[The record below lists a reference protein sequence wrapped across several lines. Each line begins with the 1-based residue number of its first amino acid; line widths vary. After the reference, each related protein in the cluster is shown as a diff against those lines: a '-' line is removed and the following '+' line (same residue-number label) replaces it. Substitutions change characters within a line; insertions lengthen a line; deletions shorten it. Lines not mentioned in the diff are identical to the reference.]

1 MDKRSIF
8 ERGFAILLSVILMAA
23 CFPLSIFAE
32 DTTQDPDFSGTN
44 LMNLENVQ
52 PSGYTTTTNP
62 YGYDIGEPFLMVEQ
76 NELMYLNAWD
86 NKVRQASY
94 FSMGSESALNTF
106 AKNKSG
112 SSGTFSNPNY
122 KLMQAVSFDPT
133 GSGRR
138 DHVAFV
144 GVSGQD
150 KKGYMWVIDTT
161 KGTDSDLSGLVEI
174 GDFSYMFDASAFKV
188 PTYSNRS
195 FLNIVAGDFDGD
207 GKESIVVYTPES
219 YNAGGC
225 QIQQWDYDGD
235 SLSRRG
241 KSNSLL
247 MGYYNDHPWYD
258 VERSEGNQRRKLG
271 VSMAVGDF
279 NGDCV
284 DDLAV
289 LSYCHRLPNDEAQI
303 DYYRPVVK
311 IVYGTKGDTGSSI
324 VTKSAAQSEE
334 FYTSKG
340 KSGGRDRYE
349 FPVGASLTCGD
360 FDGDGDVDLFLA
372 GMLGKLGTWKKNN
385 QQVNETIDMNAGY
398 LYIGK
403 LSNSGNGFVKTTNQ
417 TIESNGWTDGGYH
430 DADDVWQQLAVE
442 SVAINGK
449 GRGAKELVFLSG
461 TLYDA
466 SNNKPVAVY
475 TGDYFKSADD
485 GAGSTT
491 RISNCDIQSI
501 AVGNFDGNTAGREQV
516 VFTIALKHASNNK
529 SHLLTG
535 YMRGINY
542 KDTTVNGEIKE
553 YGTAGGYDC
562 LVPTDS
568 YVNTDAQNAVSFL
581 VIPVDKN
588 NDGVLAKYRGVTY
601 AYTDPDVKAVLQA
614 APYFDEVMD
623 AGNNETE
630 YVLTESYEL
639 SDWDSDS
646 VSFSIGYSTEFKF
659 LGGEASIETGYALD
673 WTKSFERSLHEE
685 WSQSFSAQAYNSV
698 VVSRTPVFVY
708 EYDIQNADGTWNDKT
723 VMQTAIP
730 QGPVYEQLSVDAYN
744 KFATE
749 YNKYMADRTNKP
761 TCYLLEKINPAANWM
776 DGNEGDPY
784 RYNHD
789 GWDALNPDIQASA
802 ISKSEFA
809 LGYNGTLDKVAW
821 TKENTTTKSVEM
833 SHGFFFNSSIKWGDD
848 KVGMHGVTTSLQ
860 YSDGKGNSTSKGTA
874 VGASCTVTSLD
885 KQSLVAEGIPAPV
898 VDAYRFHW
906 TLGQWQRHLSGAAN
920 NKTPFIGYSV
930 TNLSSPPRAID
941 NLDKTIT
948 RGEGNFDLKLSW
960 TKPDCENGHPEI
972 TGYYVYSKDESGA
985 YTKVSEKLPAEA
997 TEYEI
1002 KQLDLNGKY
1011 TYVVTTV
1018 ATVDNQDYESVWS
1031 NEAHY
1036 RADEAPY
1043 IGSNGNWW
1051 VGGTDTG
1058 VKAAGDDGKP
1068 GKDGE
1073 TPYIGENG
1081 NWWIGFT
1088 DTKVKAAGTDGKDGE
1103 KGEDGETPYIGEN
1116 GNWWIGETDTGV
1128 KAVGT
1133 DGADGTNGADGLTPS
1148 IGENGNWWI
1157 GETDTGVKAAGTDGT
1172 NGTNGADGLT
1182 PSIGE
1187 NGNWWIGET
1196 DTGVKAAG
1204 TDGTNGTN
1212 GADGLTPSI
1221 GENGNWWIGET
1232 DTGVKAA
1239 GTDGTNGT
1247 NGADGLT
1254 PSIGEN
1260 GNWWIGATD
1269 TGVKAAA
1276 TDGADGKD
1284 GADGTNGVDGRTPQL
1299 KIGDDNLWY
1308 VSYDNGQNWESLNVK
1323 ATGEMGAT
1331 GAQGEKGDKGD
1342 QGEQGIQGVQGE
1354 KGDKGDQ
1361 GEQGIQGVQGEK
1373 GDKGDQGAQGIQ
1385 GVQGEKGD
1393 KGDQGK
1399 QGIQGVQGEKGDAG
1413 ADGASGQNGTNGIN
1427 GKNGV
1432 NGQDGQNGQDGK
1444 DGQDGTAGRG
1454 IDNAMIDNDGY
1465 LILTMTDGTTI
1476 NAGLVRDTS
1485 AVANKEAN
1493 DSATAKSL
1501 ATAAVG
1507 LSGASLLWNI
1517 AMLALSITMKRKH
1530 TTFHR

>member
-86 NKVRQASY
+86 NTVRQASY

-144 GVSGQD
+144 GVGQD

-161 KGTDSDLSGLVEI
+161 KGTDSDRSQQVEI
-174 GDFSYMFDASAFKV
+174 GDFSYMFDKSDFEV

-195 FLNIVAGDFDGD
+195 FFNIVAGDFDGD
-207 GKESIVVYTPES
+207 GKESIVVYTPKQTPRNQAS
-219 YNAGGC
+219 GC
-225 QIQQWDYDGD
+225 QIQEWDYDG
-235 SLSRRG
+235 SNKALSQRG
-241 KSNSLL
+241 EGNSLL

-258 VERSEGNQRRKLG
+258 VEDSEGNQRRKLG

-289 LSYCHRLPNDEAQI
+289 LSYCHRLPKDEAQI

-340 KSGGRDRYE
+340 RSGGRDRYE

-516 VFTIALKHASNNK
+516 VFTIALKHANNNE

-542 KDTTVNGEIKE
+542 KDTTVNSEIKE

-568 YVNTDAQNAVSFL
+568 YVNTNAKNAVSFL

-646 VSFSIGYSTEFKF
+646 VSFSIGYSTEFNF
-659 LGGEASIETGYALD
+659 LGGKASIETGYALD

-708 EYDIQNADGTWNDKT
+708 EYDIQKADGTWNDKT

-749 YNKYMADRTNKP
+749 YNKYMADRKDKP
-761 TCYLLEKINPAANWM
+761 TCYLLEKIDPAANWM

-789 GWDALNPDIQASA
+789 GWGALNPDIQASS

-833 SHGFFFNSSIKWGDD
+833 SHGFFFNSSIKWGNED
-848 KVGMHGVTTSLQ
+848 VATHGVTTSLE

-960 TKPDCENGHPEI
+960 TKPDCENGHPAI

-985 YTKVSEKLPAEA
+985 YTRVSGKLSAEA

-1002 KQLDLNGKY
+1002 KDLDLKGKY

-1018 ATVDNQDYESVWS
+1018 ATVDNKDYESVWS

-1103 KGEDGETPYIGEN
+1103 KGEDGETPY
-1116 GNWWIGETDTGV
+1116 
-1128 KAVGT
+1128 
-1133 DGADGTNGADGLTPS
+1133 
-1148 IGENGNWWI
+1148 
-1157 GETDTGVKAAGTDGT
+1157 
-1172 NGTNGADGLT
+1172 
-1182 PSIGE
+1182 
-1187 NGNWWIGET
+1187 
-1196 DTGVKAAG
+1196 
-1204 TDGTNGTN
+1204 
-1212 GADGLTPSI
+1212 I

-1354 KGDKGDQ
+1354 KGD
-1361 GEQGIQGVQGEK
+1361 
-1373 GDKGDQGAQGIQ
+1373 
-1385 GVQGEKGD
+1385 
-1393 KGDQGK
+1393 
-1399 QGIQGVQGEKGDAG
+1399 AG

-1517 AMLALSITMKRKH
+1517 AMLALSITMKRKY

>member
-161 KGTDSDLSGLVEI
+161 KEKGSDCSGLVAI

-207 GKESIVVYTPES
+207 GKESIVVYTPKQTPRNQAS
-219 YNAGGC
+219 GC
-225 QIQQWDYDGD
+225 QIQEWDYDG
-235 SLSRRG
+235 SNKALSQRG
-241 KSNSLL
+241 EGNSLL
-247 MGYYNDHPWYD
+247 MGYYNVHPWYD

-289 LSYCHRLPNDEAQI
+289 LSYCHRLPNDDAQI

-311 IVYGTKGDTGSSI
+311 IVYGTNGDTGSSI

-340 KSGGRDRYE
+340 RSGGRDRYE

-372 GMLGKLGTWKKNN
+372 GMLGQLGTWKNNN
-385 QQVNETIDMNAGY
+385 QQVNETIDMKAGY

-461 TLYDA
+461 TLYDT

-516 VFTIALKHASNNK
+516 VFTIALKHANNNE

-568 YVNTDAQNAVSFL
+568 YVNTDAKNAVSFL

-761 TCYLLEKINPAANWM
+761 TCYLLEEIDPAANWM

-789 GWDALNPDIQASA
+789 GWDALKQDIQASP

-948 RGEGNFDLKLSW
+948 RGEGFFDLKLSW

-985 YTKVSEKLPAEA
+985 YTKVSEKLSAEA

-1002 KQLDLNGKY
+1002 KNLDLNSKY

-1018 ATVDNQDYESVWS
+1018 ATVDSKDYESVWS

-1128 KAVGT
+1128 KA
-1133 DGADGTNGADGLTPS
+1133 
-1148 IGENGNWWI
+1148 
-1157 GETDTGVKAAGTDGT
+1157 AGTDGT

-1187 NGNWWIGET
+1187 NGNWWIGT
-1196 DTGVKAAG
+1196 
-1204 TDGTNGTN
+1204 
-1212 GADGLTPSI
+1212 
-1221 GENGNWWIGET
+1221 
-1232 DTGVKAA
+1232 
-1239 GTDGTNGT
+1239 
-1247 NGADGLT
+1247 
-1254 PSIGEN
+1254 
-1260 GNWWIGATD
+1260 TD

-1373 GDKGDQGAQGIQ
+1373 GDKGDQG
-1385 GVQGEKGD
+1385 E
-1393 KGDQGK
+1393 

-1517 AMLALSITMKRKH
+1517 AMLALSITMKRKR

>member
-8 ERGFAILLSVILMAA
+8 GRGLAILLSVTLMAA

-44 LMNLENVQ
+44 LMNLESVQ

-62 YGYDIGEPFLMVEQ
+62 YGYGIGEPFLMVEQ
-76 NELMYLNAWD
+76 NELMYLNVWD

-94 FSMGSESALNTF
+94 FSMGTESALNTF

-112 SSGTFSNPNY
+112 SNGTFSNPNY

-144 GVSGQD
+144 GVSGQN

-161 KGTDSDLSGLVEI
+161 KGTGSDCSPQVEI
-174 GDFSYMFDASAFKV
+174 GDFGYMFDGNDFEV

-195 FLNIVAGDFDGD
+195 FFNIVAGDFDGD
-207 GKESIVVYTPES
+207 GKESIVVYTPKQTPRNQAS
-219 YNAGGC
+219 GC
-225 QIQQWDYDGD
+225 QIQEWDYDG
-235 SLSRRG
+235 SNKALSKRG
-241 KSNSLL
+241 EGNSLL

-258 VERSEGNQRRKLG
+258 VEDSEGNQRRKLG

-289 LSYCHRLPNDEAQI
+289 LSYCHRLPNNDAKI

-340 KSGGRDRYE
+340 RSGGRDRYE

-372 GMLGKLGTWKKNN
+372 GMLGQLGTWKKNN
-385 QQVNETIDMNAGY
+385 QQVNETIDMKAGY

-430 DADDVWQQLAVE
+430 NADDVWQQLAVE

-475 TGDYFKSADD
+475 TGNYFKSADD

-516 VFTIALKHASNNK
+516 VFTIALKHANNNQ

-542 KDTTVNGEIKE
+542 NDKTVNGEIKE

-581 VIPVDKN
+581 VIPVDRN

-646 VSFSIGYSTEFKF
+646 VSFSIGYSTEFSF
-659 LGGEASIETGYALD
+659 LGGKASIETGYALD

-708 EYDIQNADGTWNDKT
+708 EYDIQNANGTWNDKT

-749 YNKYMADRTNKP
+749 YNKYMADRKEKP
-761 TCYLLEKINPAANWM
+761 TCYLLEKIDPADNWM

-789 GWDALNPDIQASA
+789 GWESLRPDIQAAA

-833 SHGFFFNSSIKWGDD
+833 SHGFFFNSSIKWGKED
-848 KVGMHGVTTSLQ
+848 VAMHGVTTSLE

-941 NLDKTIT
+941 DLDKTIT

-960 TKPDCENGHPEI
+960 TKPDCENGHPQI

-985 YTKVSEKLPAEA
+985 YTKISEKLSADA

-1002 KQLDLNGKY
+1002 KNLDLNGKY

-1018 ATVDNQDYESVWS
+1018 ATVDNKDYESVWS

-1068 GKDGE
+1068 GKNGE

-1103 KGEDGETPYIGEN
+1103 KGENGETPYIGEN

-1128 KAVGT
+1128 KAAGT

-1157 GETDTGVKAAGTDGT
+1157 GT
-1172 NGTNGADGLT
+1172 
-1182 PSIGE
+1182 
-1187 NGNWWIGET
+1187 
-1196 DTGVKAAG
+1196 
-1204 TDGTNGTN
+1204 
-1212 GADGLTPSI
+1212 
-1221 GENGNWWIGET
+1221 
-1232 DTGVKAA
+1232 
-1239 GTDGTNGT
+1239 
-1247 NGADGLT
+1247 
-1254 PSIGEN
+1254 
-1260 GNWWIGATD
+1260 TD

-1331 GAQGEKGDKGD
+1331 GAK
-1342 QGEQGIQGVQGE
+1342 GEQGIQGVQGE

-1361 GEQGIQGVQGEK
+1361 GE
-1373 GDKGDQGAQGIQ
+1373 
-1385 GVQGEKGD
+1385 
-1393 KGDQGK
+1393 

>member
-62 YGYDIGEPFLMVEQ
+62 YGYDVGMPFLMVEQ
-76 NELMYLNAWD
+76 NELMYLNVWG
-86 NKVRQASY
+86 NQVHQASY
-94 FSMGSESALNTF
+94 FDMGTESSLPTF
-106 AKNKSG
+106 ARKKSG
-112 SSGTFSNPNY
+112 ANGTFSVDTY
-122 KLMQAVSFDPT
+122 ALMEAVPFDPT
-133 GSGRR
+133 GSGRK

-144 GVSGQD
+144 GISN
-150 KKGYMWVIDTT
+150 KRGYLWVIDTRQEA
-161 KGTDSDLSGLVEI
+161 GSDRSEPVDI
-174 GDFSYMFDASAFKV
+174 GDFQYMYDGNSFEV
-188 PTYSNRS
+188 PTYANRS

-219 YNAGGC
+219 YKAGGC

-235 SLSRRG
+235 SLSKRG

-247 MGYYNDHPWYD
+247 MGYYNVHPWYD
-258 VERSEGNQRRKLG
+258 VEDSEGNQRRKLG

-289 LSYCHRLPNDEAQI
+289 LSYCHRLPKDEAQI

-311 IVYGTKGDTGSSI
+311 IVYGTKGDTSSI

-340 KSGGRDRYE
+340 RSGGRDRYE

-372 GMLGKLGTWKKNN
+372 GMLGQLGTWKKNN
-385 QQVNETIDMNAGY
+385 QQVNETIDMKAGY

-430 DADDVWQQLAVE
+430 NNDDVWQQLAVE

-491 RISNCDIQSI
+491 SISNCDIQSI
-501 AVGNFDGNTAGREQV
+501 AVGNFDGNKAGREQV
-516 VFTIALKHASNNK
+516 VFTIALKHANNNQ

-535 YMRGINY
+535 YMRGKNY

-568 YVNTDAQNAVSFL
+568 YVNTNAQNAVSFL

-708 EYDIQNADGTWNDKT
+708 EYDIQKADGTWNDKT

-749 YNKYMADRTNKP
+749 YNKYMADRKDKP
-761 TCYLLEKINPAANWM
+761 TCYLLGQIDPAANWM

-789 GWDALNPDIQASA
+789 GWGTLNPDIQASA

-833 SHGFFFNSSIKWGDD
+833 SHGFFFNSSIKWGSD
-848 KVGMHGVTTSLQ
+848 KVGMHGVTTSLE

-906 TLGQWQRHLSGAAN
+906 ALGQWQRHLSGVAN

-948 RGEGNFDLKLSW
+948 RGEGIFDLKLSW
-960 TKPDCENGHPEI
+960 TKPDCKNGHPEI

-985 YTKVSEKLPAEA
+985 YTKVSEKLSAEA
-997 TEYEI
+997 KEYEI
-1002 KQLDLNGKY
+1002 KNLDLNGKY

-1018 ATVDNQDYESVWS
+1018 ATVDSKDYESVWS

-1157 GETDTGVKAAGTDGT
+1157 GA
-1172 NGTNGADGLT
+1172 
-1182 PSIGE
+1182 
-1187 NGNWWIGET
+1187 
-1196 DTGVKAAG
+1196 
-1204 TDGTNGTN
+1204 
-1212 GADGLTPSI
+1212 
-1221 GENGNWWIGET
+1221 T

-1342 QGEQGIQGVQGE
+1342 QGE
-1354 KGDKGDQ
+1354 
-1361 GEQGIQGVQGEK
+1361 
-1373 GDKGDQGAQGIQ
+1373 
-1385 GVQGEKGD
+1385 
-1393 KGDQGK
+1393 

>member
-1 MDKRSIF
+1 M
-8 ERGFAILLSVILMAA
+8 
-23 CFPLSIFAE
+23 
-32 DTTQDPDFSGTN
+32 
-44 LMNLENVQ
+44 
-52 PSGYTTTTNP
+52 
-62 YGYDIGEPFLMVEQ
+62 
-76 NELMYLNAWD
+76 
-86 NKVRQASY
+86 
-94 FSMGSESALNTF
+94 
-106 AKNKSG
+106 
-112 SSGTFSNPNY
+112 
-122 KLMQAVSFDPT
+122 
-133 GSGRR
+133 
-138 DHVAFV
+138 
-144 GVSGQD
+144 
-150 KKGYMWVIDTT
+150 
-161 KGTDSDLSGLVEI
+161 
-174 GDFSYMFDASAFKV
+174 
-188 PTYSNRS
+188 
-195 FLNIVAGDFDGD
+195 
-207 GKESIVVYTPES
+207 
-219 YNAGGC
+219 
-225 QIQQWDYDGD
+225 
-235 SLSRRG
+235 
-241 KSNSLL
+241 
-247 MGYYNDHPWYD
+247 
-258 VERSEGNQRRKLG
+258 
-271 VSMAVGDF
+271 
-279 NGDCV
+279 
-284 DDLAV
+284 
-289 LSYCHRLPNDEAQI
+289 
-303 DYYRPVVK
+303 
-311 IVYGTKGDTGSSI
+311 
-324 VTKSAAQSEE
+324 
-334 FYTSKG
+334 
-340 KSGGRDRYE
+340 
-349 FPVGASLTCGD
+349 
-360 FDGDGDVDLFLA
+360 
-372 GMLGKLGTWKKNN
+372 
-385 QQVNETIDMNAGY
+385 
-398 LYIGK
+398 
-403 LSNSGNGFVKTTNQ
+403 
-417 TIESNGWTDGGYH
+417 
-430 DADDVWQQLAVE
+430 
-442 SVAINGK
+442 
-449 GRGAKELVFLSG
+449 
-461 TLYDA
+461 
-466 SNNKPVAVY
+466 AVY
-475 TGDYFKSADD
+475 TGGYFGSSDD
-485 GAGSTT
+485 GASSTT

-501 AVGNFDGNTAGREQV
+501 AVGNFDGNKAGREQV
-516 VFTIALKHASNNK
+516 VFTIALKHKNNNE

-542 KDTTVNGEIKE
+542 NDKTVNGEIKE

-568 YVNTDAQNAVSFL
+568 YVNTNAQNAVSFL

-614 APYFDEVMD
+614 APHFDEVMD

-646 VSFSIGYSTEFKF
+646 VSFSIGYSTEFNF
-659 LGGEASIETGYALD
+659 LGGKASIETGYALD

-708 EYDIQNADGTWNDKT
+708 EYDIQKADGTWNDKT

-749 YNKYMADRTNKP
+749 YNKYMADRKNNS
-761 TCYLLEKINPAANWM
+761 TCYLLEKIDPAANWM

-789 GWDALNPDIQASA
+789 GWGALNPDIQASA

-833 SHGFFFNSSIKWGDD
+833 SHGFFFNSSIKWGNEN
-848 KVGMHGVTTSLQ
+848 VGMHGVTTSLE

-948 RGEGNFDLKLSW
+948 RGEGIFDLKLSW
-960 TKPDCENGHPEI
+960 TKPDRENGHPEI

-985 YTKVSEKLPAEA
+985 YTKVSEKLSAEA

-1002 KQLDLNGKY
+1002 KNLDLNGKY

-1018 ATVDNQDYESVWS
+1018 ATVDSKDYESVWS

-1088 DTKVKAAGTDGKDGE
+1088 DTKVKAAGTDG
-1103 KGEDGETPYIGEN
+1103 
-1116 GNWWIGETDTGV
+1116 
-1128 KAVGT
+1128 T
-1133 DGADGTNGADGLTPS
+1133 DGADGKDGADGLTPS

-1157 GETDTGVKAAGTDGT
+1157 GETDTGVKAAG
-1172 NGTNGADGLT
+1172 
-1182 PSIGE
+1182 
-1187 NGNWWIGET
+1187 
-1196 DTGVKAAG
+1196 
-1204 TDGTNGTN
+1204 
-1212 GADGLTPSI
+1212 
-1221 GENGNWWIGET
+1221 
-1232 DTGVKAA
+1232 
-1239 GTDGTNGT
+1239 
-1247 NGADGLT
+1247 
-1254 PSIGEN
+1254 
-1260 GNWWIGATD
+1260 
-1269 TGVKAAA
+1269 

-1373 GDKGDQGAQGIQ
+1373 GDKGDQGEQGIQ
-1385 GVQGEKGD
+1385 GAQGEKGD
-1393 KGDQGK
+1393 KGDQGE

-1517 AMLALSITMKRKH
+1517 AMLALSITMKRKR

>member
-1 MDKRSIF
+1 M
-8 ERGFAILLSVILMAA
+8 
-23 CFPLSIFAE
+23 
-32 DTTQDPDFSGTN
+32 
-44 LMNLENVQ
+44 
-52 PSGYTTTTNP
+52 
-62 YGYDIGEPFLMVEQ
+62 
-76 NELMYLNAWD
+76 
-86 NKVRQASY
+86 
-94 FSMGSESALNTF
+94 
-106 AKNKSG
+106 
-112 SSGTFSNPNY
+112 
-122 KLMQAVSFDPT
+122 
-133 GSGRR
+133 
-138 DHVAFV
+138 
-144 GVSGQD
+144 
-150 KKGYMWVIDTT
+150 
-161 KGTDSDLSGLVEI
+161 
-174 GDFSYMFDASAFKV
+174 
-188 PTYSNRS
+188 PTYANRS

-219 YNAGGC
+219 SNAGGC
-225 QIQQWDYDGD
+225 QIQQWDYNGGG
-235 SLSRRG
+235 LTQRG

-247 MGYYNDHPWYD
+247 MSYYNEHPWYD
-258 VERSEGNQRRKLG
+258 VENSGGNQRRKLG

-289 LSYCHRLPNDEAQI
+289 LSYCHRLPNDQAKV
-303 DYYRPVVK
+303 DYYLPELQ
-311 IVYGTKGDTGSSI
+311 IVYGSKDGGAI
-324 VTKSAAQSEE
+324 VTKSAAQKEI
-334 FYTSKG
+334 FCAYMG
-340 KSGGRDRYE
+340 MSGGRARYE

-360 FDGDGDVDLFLA
+360 LDGDGDVDLFLA
-372 GMLGKLGTWKKNN
+372 GMLGKFGTWKKDASM
-385 QQVNETIDMNAGY
+385 VNETITMYAPY
-398 LYIGK
+398 MYVGK
-403 LSNSGNGFVKTTNQ
+403 MTNVGGTFVKSTNG
-417 TIESNGWTDGGYH
+417 TIRSNGWTYGGYH
-430 DADDVWQQLAVE
+430 DADDVWQRLAVE
-442 SVAINGK
+442 AVAVNGR
-449 GRGAKELVFLSG
+449 GRGAKELVFVSG
-461 TLYDA
+461 TLYDV

-485 GAGSTT
+485 GASSTT

-501 AVGNFDGNTAGREQV
+501 AVGNFDGNKAGREQV
-516 VFTIALKHASNNK
+516 VFTIALKHANNSQ
-529 SHLLTG
+529 SHLLRG
-535 YMRGINY
+535 YMRGIKYND
-542 KDTTVNGEIKE
+542 KTVNGEIKE

-568 YVNTDAQNAVSFL
+568 YVNTNAQNAVSFL

-646 VSFSIGYSTEFKF
+646 VSFSIGYSTEFNF
-659 LGGEASIETGYALD
+659 LGGKASIETGYALD

-708 EYDIQNADGTWNDKT
+708 EYDIQNANGTWNDKT

-749 YNKYMADRTNKP
+749 YNKYMADRTEKP
-761 TCYLLEKINPAANWM
+761 TCYLLEQINPAANWM

-789 GWDALNPDIQASA
+789 GWGALNPDIQASA

-833 SHGFFFNSSIKWGDD
+833 SHGFFFNSSIKWGNEN
-848 KVGMHGVTTSLQ
+848 VGMHGVTTSLE

-948 RGEGNFDLKLSW
+948 RGEGIFDLKLSW

-972 TGYYVYSKDESGA
+972 TGYYVYSKDESGT
-985 YTKVSEKLPAEA
+985 YTKVSEKLSAEA

-1018 ATVDNQDYESVWS
+1018 ATVDSKDYESVWS

-1133 DGADGTNGADGLTPS
+1133 DGAD
-1148 IGENGNWWI
+1148 
-1157 GETDTGVKAAGTDGT
+1157 
-1172 NGTNGADGLT
+1172 
-1182 PSIGE
+1182 
-1187 NGNWWIGET
+1187 
-1196 DTGVKAAG
+1196 
-1204 TDGTNGTN
+1204 GTN

-1373 GDKGDQGAQGIQ
+1373 GDKGDQGEQGIQ

-1454 IDNAMIDNDGY
+1454 IDNALIDNDGY

-1517 AMLALSITMKRKH
+1517 AMLALSITMKRKR

>member
-1 MDKRSIF
+1 MRSMKMQREDHKMDKRSIF

-32 DTTQDPDFSGTN
+32 DTTQGPDFSGTN

-62 YGYDIGEPFLMVEQ
+62 YGYDVGMPFLMVEQ
-76 NELMYLNAWD
+76 NELMYLNVWG

-94 FSMGSESALNTF
+94 FDMGTESSLPTF
-106 AKNKSG
+106 ARKKSG
-112 SSGTFSNPNY
+112 ANGTFSVDTY
-122 KLMQAVSFDPT
+122 ALMEAVAFDPT
-133 GSGRR
+133 GSGRK

-144 GVSGQD
+144 GISN
-150 KKGYMWVIDTT
+150 KRGYLWVIDTRQ
-161 KGTDSDLSGLVEI
+161 GAGSDRSEPVDI
-174 GDFSYMFDASAFKV
+174 GDFTYMYDGNSFKV
-188 PTYSNRS
+188 PTYANRS

-219 YNAGGC
+219 SNAGGC
-225 QIQQWDYDGD
+225 QIQQWDYDGG
-235 SLSRRG
+235 SLSQRG

-258 VERSEGNQRRKLG
+258 KEDSEGNQRRKLG

-289 LSYCHRLPNDEAQI
+289 LSYCHRLPKDEAQI

-311 IVYGTKGDTGSSI
+311 IVYGTKGDTSSI

-340 KSGGRDRYE
+340 RSGGRDRYE

-372 GMLGKLGTWKKNN
+372 GMLGQLGTWKKNN
-385 QQVNETIDMNAGY
+385 QQVNETIDMKAGY

-430 DADDVWQQLAVE
+430 NADDVWQQLAVE

-516 VFTIALKHASNNK
+516 VFTIALKHATNNE

-535 YMRGINY
+535 YMRGIKYNDQ
-542 KDTTVNGEIKE
+542 KVNGEIKE

-568 YVNTDAQNAVSFL
+568 YVNTNAQNAVSFL

-708 EYDIQNADGTWNDKT
+708 EYDIQNANGTWNDKT

-749 YNKYMADRTNKP
+749 YNKYMADRTEKP
-761 TCYLLEKINPAANWM
+761 TCYLLEQINPAANWM

-789 GWDALNPDIQASA
+789 GWGALNPDIQASA

-833 SHGFFFNSSIKWGDD
+833 SHGFFFNSSIKWGDE
-848 KVGMHGVTTSLQ
+848 KVGMHGVTTSLE

-985 YTKVSEKLPAEA
+985 YTKVSEKLSAEA

-1002 KQLDLNGKY
+1002 KDLDLNGKF

-1018 ATVDNQDYESVWS
+1018 ATVDNKDYESVWS

-1133 DGADGTNGADGLTPS
+1133 DGADGTNG
-1148 IGENGNWWI
+1148 
-1157 GETDTGVKAAGTDGT
+1157 V
-1172 NGTNGADGLT
+1172 
-1182 PSIGE
+1182 
-1187 NGNWWIGET
+1187 
-1196 DTGVKAAG
+1196 
-1204 TDGTNGTN
+1204 
-1212 GADGLTPSI
+1212 DGLTPSI

-1373 GDKGDQGAQGIQ
+1373 GD
-1385 GVQGEKGD
+1385 
-1393 KGDQGK
+1393 
-1399 QGIQGVQGEKGDAG
+1399 AG

-1517 AMLALSITMKRKH
+1517 AMLALSITMKRKR

>member
-8 ERGFAILLSVILMAA
+8 GRGLAILLSVTLMAA

-44 LMNLENVQ
+44 LMNLESVQ

-62 YGYDIGEPFLMVEQ
+62 YGYGIGEPFLMVEQ
-76 NELMYLNAWD
+76 NELMYLNVWD

-94 FSMGSESALNTF
+94 FSMGTESALNTF

-112 SSGTFSNPNY
+112 SNGTFSNPNY

-144 GVSGQD
+144 GVSGQN

-161 KGTDSDLSGLVEI
+161 KGTGSDCSPQVEI
-174 GDFSYMFDASAFKV
+174 GDFGYMFDGNDFEV

-195 FLNIVAGDFDGD
+195 FFNIVAGDFDGD
-207 GKESIVVYTPES
+207 GKESIVVYTPKQTPRNQAS
-219 YNAGGC
+219 GC
-225 QIQQWDYDGD
+225 QIQEWDYDG
-235 SLSRRG
+235 SNKALSKRG
-241 KSNSLL
+241 EGNSLL

-258 VERSEGNQRRKLG
+258 VEDSEGNQRRKLG

-289 LSYCHRLPNDEAQI
+289 LSYCHRLPKDEAKI

-340 KSGGRDRYE
+340 HSGGRDRYE

-372 GMLGKLGTWKKNN
+372 GMLGQLGTWKKNN
-385 QQVNETIDMNAGY
+385 QQVNETIDMKAGY

-430 DADDVWQQLAVE
+430 NADDVWQQLAVE

-475 TGDYFKSADD
+475 TGNYFKSADD

-501 AVGNFDGNTAGREQV
+501 AVGNFDGNKAGREQV
-516 VFTIALKHASNNK
+516 VFTIALKHANNNE
-529 SHLLTG
+529 SHLLKG
-535 YMRGINY
+535 YMRGIKYN
-542 KDTTVNGEIKE
+542 DVTVNGEVKE

-581 VIPVDKN
+581 VIPVDRN

-646 VSFSIGYSTEFKF
+646 VSFSIGYSTEFSF
-659 LGGEASIETGYALD
+659 PGGKASIETGYALD

-708 EYDIQNADGTWNDKT
+708 EYDIQNANGTWNDKT

-744 KFATE
+744 KFAEE
-749 YNKYMADRTNKP
+749 YNKYMADRKDKP
-761 TCYLLEKINPAANWM
+761 TCYLLEKIDPADNWM

-789 GWDALNPDIQASA
+789 GWESLRPDIQAAA

-833 SHGFFFNSSIKWGDD
+833 SHGFFFNSSIKWGKED
-848 KVGMHGVTTSLQ
+848 VAMHGVTTSLE

-960 TKPDCENGHPEI
+960 TKPDCENGHPQI

-985 YTKVSEKLPAEA
+985 YTKISEKLSADA

-1002 KQLDLNGKY
+1002 KNLDLNGKY

-1018 ATVDNQDYESVWS
+1018 ATVDNKDYESVWS

-1068 GKDGE
+1068 GKNGE

-1103 KGEDGETPYIGEN
+1103 KGENGETPYIGEN

-1128 KAVGT
+1128 KAAGT

-1157 GETDTGVKAAGTDGT
+1157 GT
-1172 NGTNGADGLT
+1172 
-1182 PSIGE
+1182 
-1187 NGNWWIGET
+1187 
-1196 DTGVKAAG
+1196 
-1204 TDGTNGTN
+1204 
-1212 GADGLTPSI
+1212 
-1221 GENGNWWIGET
+1221 
-1232 DTGVKAA
+1232 
-1239 GTDGTNGT
+1239 
-1247 NGADGLT
+1247 
-1254 PSIGEN
+1254 
-1260 GNWWIGATD
+1260 TD

-1354 KGDKGDQ
+1354 KGD
-1361 GEQGIQGVQGEK
+1361 
-1373 GDKGDQGAQGIQ
+1373 
-1385 GVQGEKGD
+1385 
-1393 KGDQGK
+1393 
-1399 QGIQGVQGEKGDAG
+1399 AG

-1444 DGQDGTAGRG
+1444 DGQDGAAGRG

-1517 AMLALSITMKRKH
+1517 AMLALSITMKRKK

>member
-8 ERGFAILLSVILMAA
+8 GRGLAILLSVTLMAA

-44 LMNLENVQ
+44 LMNLESVQ

-62 YGYDIGEPFLMVEQ
+62 YGYGIGEPFLMVEQ
-76 NELMYLNAWD
+76 NELMYLNVWD

-94 FSMGSESALNTF
+94 FSMGTESALNTF

-112 SSGTFSNPNY
+112 SNGTFSNPNY

-144 GVSGQD
+144 GVSGQN

-161 KGTDSDLSGLVEI
+161 KGTGSDCSPQVEI
-174 GDFSYMFDASAFKV
+174 GDFGYMFDGNDFEV

-195 FLNIVAGDFDGD
+195 FFNIVAGDFDGD
-207 GKESIVVYTPES
+207 GKESIVVYTPKQTPRNQAS
-219 YNAGGC
+219 GC
-225 QIQQWDYDGD
+225 QIQEWDYDG
-235 SLSRRG
+235 SNKALSKRG
-241 KSNSLL
+241 EGNSLL

-258 VERSEGNQRRKLG
+258 VEDSEGNQRRKLG

-289 LSYCHRLPNDEAQI
+289 LSYCHRLPKDEAKI

-340 KSGGRDRYE
+340 HSGGRDRYE

-372 GMLGKLGTWKKNN
+372 GMLGQLGTWKKNN
-385 QQVNETIDMNAGY
+385 QQVNETIDMKAGY

-430 DADDVWQQLAVE
+430 NADDVWQQLAVE

-475 TGDYFKSADD
+475 TGNYFKSADD

-501 AVGNFDGNTAGREQV
+501 AVGNFDGNKAGREQV
-516 VFTIALKHASNNK
+516 VFTIALKHANNNE
-529 SHLLTG
+529 SHLLKG
-535 YMRGINY
+535 YMRGIKYN
-542 KDTTVNGEIKE
+542 DVTVNGEVKE

-581 VIPVDKN
+581 VIPVDRN

-646 VSFSIGYSTEFKF
+646 VSFSIGYSTEFSF
-659 LGGEASIETGYALD
+659 PGGKASIETGYALD

-708 EYDIQNADGTWNDKT
+708 EYDIQNANGTWNDKT

-744 KFATE
+744 KFAEE
-749 YNKYMADRTNKP
+749 YNKYMADRKDKP
-761 TCYLLEKINPAANWM
+761 TCYLLEKIDPADNWM

-789 GWDALNPDIQASA
+789 GWESLRPDIQAAA

-833 SHGFFFNSSIKWGDD
+833 SHGFFFNSSIKWGKED
-848 KVGMHGVTTSLQ
+848 VAMHGVTTSLE

-941 NLDKTIT
+941 DLDKTIT

-960 TKPDCENGHPEI
+960 TKPDCENGHPQI

-985 YTKVSEKLPAEA
+985 YTKISEKLSADA

-1002 KQLDLNGKY
+1002 KNLDLNGKY

-1018 ATVDNQDYESVWS
+1018 ATVDNKDYESVWS

-1068 GKDGE
+1068 GKNGE

-1103 KGEDGETPYIGEN
+1103 KGENGETPYIGEN

-1128 KAVGT
+1128 KAAGT

-1157 GETDTGVKAAGTDGT
+1157 GT
-1172 NGTNGADGLT
+1172 
-1182 PSIGE
+1182 
-1187 NGNWWIGET
+1187 
-1196 DTGVKAAG
+1196 
-1204 TDGTNGTN
+1204 
-1212 GADGLTPSI
+1212 
-1221 GENGNWWIGET
+1221 
-1232 DTGVKAA
+1232 
-1239 GTDGTNGT
+1239 
-1247 NGADGLT
+1247 
-1254 PSIGEN
+1254 
-1260 GNWWIGATD
+1260 TD

-1331 GAQGEKGDKGD
+1331 GAK
-1342 QGEQGIQGVQGE
+1342 GEQGIQGVQGE

-1361 GEQGIQGVQGEK
+1361 GE
-1373 GDKGDQGAQGIQ
+1373 
-1385 GVQGEKGD
+1385 
-1393 KGDQGK
+1393 

-1444 DGQDGTAGRG
+1444 DGQDGAAGRG

-1517 AMLALSITMKRKH
+1517 AMLALSITMKRKK

>member
-32 DTTQDPDFSGTN
+32 DTTQGPDFSGTN

-62 YGYDIGEPFLMVEQ
+62 YGYDVGMPFLMVEQ
-76 NELMYLNAWD
+76 NELMYLNVWG
-86 NKVRQASY
+86 NQVHQASY
-94 FSMGSESALNTF
+94 FDMGTESSLPTF
-106 AKNKSG
+106 ARKKSG
-112 SSGTFSNPNY
+112 ANGTFSVDTY
-122 KLMQAVSFDPT
+122 ALMEAVPFDPT
-133 GSGRR
+133 GSGRK

-144 GVSGQD
+144 GISN
-150 KKGYMWVIDTT
+150 KRGYLWVIDTRQEA
-161 KGTDSDLSGLVEI
+161 GSDRSEPVDI
-174 GDFSYMFDASAFKV
+174 GDFQYMYDGNSFEV
-188 PTYSNRS
+188 PTYANRS

-219 YNAGGC
+219 YKAGGC

-235 SLSRRG
+235 SLSKRG

-247 MGYYNDHPWYD
+247 MGYYNVHPWYD
-258 VERSEGNQRRKLG
+258 VEDSEGNQRRKLG

-289 LSYCHRLPNDEAQI
+289 LSYCHRLPKDEAQI

-311 IVYGTKGDTGSSI
+311 IVYGTKGDTSSI

-340 KSGGRDRYE
+340 RSGGRDRYE

-372 GMLGKLGTWKKNN
+372 GMLGQLGTWKKNN
-385 QQVNETIDMNAGY
+385 QQVNETIDMKAGY

-430 DADDVWQQLAVE
+430 NNDDVWQQLAVE

-491 RISNCDIQSI
+491 SISNCDIQSI
-501 AVGNFDGNTAGREQV
+501 AVGNFDGNKAGREQV
-516 VFTIALKHASNNK
+516 VFTIALKHANNNQ

-535 YMRGINY
+535 YMRGKNY

-568 YVNTDAQNAVSFL
+568 YVNTNAQNAVSFL

-646 VSFSIGYSTEFKF
+646 VSFSIGYSTEFNF
-659 LGGEASIETGYALD
+659 LGGKASIETGYALD

-708 EYDIQNADGTWNDKT
+708 EYDIQKADGTWNDKT

-749 YNKYMADRTNKP
+749 YNKYMADRKDKP
-761 TCYLLEKINPAANWM
+761 TCYLLGQIDPAANWM

-789 GWDALNPDIQASA
+789 GWGTLNPDIQASA

-833 SHGFFFNSSIKWGDD
+833 SHGFFFNSSIKWGSD
-848 KVGMHGVTTSLQ
+848 KVGMHGVTTSLE

-948 RGEGNFDLKLSW
+948 RGEGIFDLKLSW
-960 TKPDCENGHPEI
+960 TKPDCENGHPKI
-972 TGYYVYSKDESGA
+972 TGYYVYSKDESGS
-985 YTKVSEKLPAEA
+985 YTKVSEKLSAET

-1002 KQLDLNGKY
+1002 KDLDLNGKY

-1018 ATVDNQDYESVWS
+1018 ATVDNKDYESVWS

-1058 VKAAGDDGKP
+1058 VKAAGNDGKP

-1103 KGEDGETPYIGEN
+1103 KGEDGETPY
-1116 GNWWIGETDTGV
+1116 
-1128 KAVGT
+1128 
-1133 DGADGTNGADGLTPS
+1133 
-1148 IGENGNWWI
+1148 
-1157 GETDTGVKAAGTDGT
+1157 
-1172 NGTNGADGLT
+1172 
-1182 PSIGE
+1182 
-1187 NGNWWIGET
+1187 
-1196 DTGVKAAG
+1196 
-1204 TDGTNGTN
+1204 
-1212 GADGLTPSI
+1212 I

-1373 GDKGDQGAQGIQ
+1373 GD
-1385 GVQGEKGD
+1385 
-1393 KGDQGK
+1393 
-1399 QGIQGVQGEKGDAG
+1399 AG

>member
-144 GVSGQD
+144 GVGQD

-161 KGTDSDLSGLVEI
+161 KGTDSDRSPLVEI
-174 GDFSYMFDASAFKV
+174 GNFSYMFDAYAFEV

-219 YNAGGC
+219 SNAGGC
-225 QIQQWDYDGD
+225 QIQQWDYDGG
-235 SLSRRG
+235 SLSQRG

-258 VERSEGNQRRKLG
+258 KEDSEGNQRRKLG

-289 LSYCHRLPNDEAQI
+289 LSYCHRLPKDEAQI

-311 IVYGTKGDTGSSI
+311 IVYGTKGDTSSI

-340 KSGGRDRYE
+340 RSGGRDRYE

-372 GMLGKLGTWKKNN
+372 GMLGQLGTWKKNN
-385 QQVNETIDMNAGY
+385 QQVNGTIDMKAGY

-430 DADDVWQQLAVE
+430 NNDDVWQQLAVE

-491 RISNCDIQSI
+491 SISNCDIQSI
-501 AVGNFDGNTAGREQV
+501 AVGNFDGNKAGREQV
-516 VFTIALKHASNNK
+516 VFTIALKHANNNQ

-535 YMRGINY
+535 YMRGKNY

-568 YVNTDAQNAVSFL
+568 YVNTNAQNAVSFL

-646 VSFSIGYSTEFKF
+646 VSFSIGYSTEFNF
-659 LGGEASIETGYALD
+659 LGGKASIETGYALD

-708 EYDIQNADGTWNDKT
+708 EYDIQKADGTWNDKT

-749 YNKYMADRTNKP
+749 YNKYMADRKDKP
-761 TCYLLEKINPAANWM
+761 TCYLLEQIDPAANWM

-789 GWDALNPDIQASA
+789 GWGALNPDIQASA

-833 SHGFFFNSSIKWGDD
+833 SHGFFFNSSIKWGSD
-848 KVGMHGVTTSLQ
+848 KVGMHGVTTSLE

-948 RGEGNFDLKLSW
+948 RGEGIFDLKLSW

-972 TGYYVYSKDESGA
+972 TGYYVYSKDESGT
-985 YTKVSEKLPAEA
+985 YTKVSEKLSAEA

-1002 KQLDLNGKY
+1002 KHLDLNGKY

-1018 ATVDNQDYESVWS
+1018 ATVDNKDYESVWS

-1133 DGADGTNGADGLTPS
+1133 DGADGTNG
-1148 IGENGNWWI
+1148 
-1157 GETDTGVKAAGTDGT
+1157 V
-1172 NGTNGADGLT
+1172 
-1182 PSIGE
+1182 
-1187 NGNWWIGET
+1187 
-1196 DTGVKAAG
+1196 
-1204 TDGTNGTN
+1204 
-1212 GADGLTPSI
+1212 DGLTPSI

-1354 KGDKGDQ
+1354 KGD
-1361 GEQGIQGVQGEK
+1361 
-1373 GDKGDQGAQGIQ
+1373 
-1385 GVQGEKGD
+1385 
-1393 KGDQGK
+1393 
-1399 QGIQGVQGEKGDAG
+1399 AG

>member
-32 DTTQDPDFSGTN
+32 DTTQGPDFSGTN

-62 YGYDIGEPFLMVEQ
+62 YGYDVGMPFLMVEQ
-76 NELMYLNAWD
+76 NELMYLNVWG
-86 NKVRQASY
+86 NQVRQASY
-94 FSMGSESALNTF
+94 FDMGTESSLPTF
-106 AKNKSG
+106 ARKKSG
-112 SSGTFSNPNY
+112 ANGTFFVDTY
-122 KLMQAVSFDPT
+122 ALMEAVAFDPT
-133 GSGRR
+133 GSGRK

-144 GVSGQD
+144 GISN
-150 KKGYMWVIDTT
+150 KRGYLWVIDTRQEA
-161 KGTDSDLSGLVEI
+161 GSDRSEPVDI
-174 GDFSYMFDASAFKV
+174 GDFTYMYDGNSFKV
-188 PTYSNRS
+188 PTYANRS

-225 QIQQWDYDGD
+225 QIQQWDYNGGG
-235 SLSRRG
+235 LTQRG

-247 MGYYNDHPWYD
+247 MSYYNEHPWHD
-258 VERSEGNQRRKLG
+258 VENSGGNQRRKLG

-279 NGDCV
+279 NGDYV

-289 LSYCHRLPNDEAQI
+289 LSYCHRLPNDKAKV
-303 DYYRPVVK
+303 DYYLPELQ
-311 IVYGTKGDTGSSI
+311 IVYGSKDGGAI
-324 VTKSAAQSEE
+324 VTKSAAQKEI
-334 FYTSKG
+334 FCAYMG
-340 KSGGRDRYE
+340 MSGGRARYE
-349 FPVGASLTCGD
+349 FPVAASLTCGD
-360 FDGDGDVDLFLA
+360 LDGDGDVDLFLA
-372 GMLGKLGTWKKNN
+372 GMLGKFGTWKKDASM
-385 QQVNETIDMNAGY
+385 VNETITMYAPY
-398 LYIGK
+398 MYVGK
-403 LSNSGNGFVKTTNQ
+403 MTNVGGTFAKSTNG
-417 TIESNGWTDGGYH
+417 TIRSNGWTYGGYH
-430 DADDVWQQLAVE
+430 DADDVWQRLAVE
-442 SVAINGK
+442 AVAVNGR
-449 GRGAKELVFLSG
+449 GRGAKELVFVNG
-461 TLYDA
+461 TLYDV

-475 TGDYFKSADD
+475 TGGYFGSSDD
-485 GAGSTT
+485 GASSTT

-501 AVGNFDGNTAGREQV
+501 AVGNFDGNKAGREQV
-516 VFTIALKHASNNK
+516 VFTIALKHKNNNE

-542 KDTTVNGEIKE
+542 NDKTVNGEIKE

-568 YVNTDAQNAVSFL
+568 YVNTNAQNAVSFL

-614 APYFDEVMD
+614 GPYFKDIMD

-646 VSFSIGYSTEFKF
+646 VSFSIGYSTEFNF
-659 LGGEASIETGYALD
+659 LGGKASIETGYALD

-708 EYDIQNADGTWNDKT
+708 EYDIQKADGTWNDKT

-749 YNKYMADRTNKP
+749 YNKYMADRKDKP
-761 TCYLLEKINPAANWM
+761 TCYLLEKIDPAANWM

-789 GWDALNPDIQASA
+789 GWGALNPDIQASA

-833 SHGFFFNSSIKWGDD
+833 SHGFFFNSSIKWGNED
-848 KVGMHGVTTSLQ
+848 VATHGVTTSLE

-960 TKPDCENGHPEI
+960 TKPDCENGHPAI

-985 YTKVSEKLPAEA
+985 YTRVSGKLSAEA

-1002 KQLDLNGKY
+1002 KDLDLKGKY

-1018 ATVDNQDYESVWS
+1018 ATVDNKDYESVWS

-1133 DGADGTNGADGLTPS
+1133 DGADGKDGADGLTPS

-1157 GETDTGVKAAGTDGT
+1157 GATDTGVKAAGTDGT

-1204 TDGTNGTN
+1204 
-1212 GADGLTPSI
+1212 
-1221 GENGNWWIGET
+1221 
-1232 DTGVKAA
+1232 
-1239 GTDGTNGT
+1239 
-1247 NGADGLT
+1247 
-1254 PSIGEN
+1254 
-1260 GNWWIGATD
+1260 
-1269 TGVKAAA
+1269 

-1361 GEQGIQGVQGEK
+1361 GE
-1373 GDKGDQGAQGIQ
+1373 
-1385 GVQGEKGD
+1385 
-1393 KGDQGK
+1393 

-1517 AMLALSITMKRKH
+1517 AMLALSITKKRKY

>member
-32 DTTQDPDFSGTN
+32 DTTQGPDFSGTN

-62 YGYDIGEPFLMVEQ
+62 YGYDVGMPFLMVEQ
-76 NELMYLNAWD
+76 NELMYLNVWG
-86 NKVRQASY
+86 NRVHQASY
-94 FSMGSESALNTF
+94 FDMGTESSLPTF
-106 AKNKSG
+106 ARKKSG
-112 SSGTFSNPNY
+112 ANGTFSVDTY
-122 KLMQAVSFDPT
+122 ALMEAVAFDPT
-133 GSGRR
+133 GSGRK

-144 GVSGQD
+144 GISN
-150 KKGYMWVIDTT
+150 KRGYLWVIDTRQEA
-161 KGTDSDLSGLVEI
+161 GSDRSGPVDI
-174 GDFSYMFDASAFKV
+174 GDFTYMYDGNSFKV
-188 PTYSNRS
+188 PTYANRS

-207 GKESIVVYTPES
+207 GKESIVVYTPKQTPRNQAS
-219 YNAGGC
+219 GC
-225 QIQQWDYDGD
+225 QIQEWDYDG
-235 SLSRRG
+235 SNKALSQRG
-241 KSNSLL
+241 EGNSLL

-258 VERSEGNQRRKLG
+258 VEDSEGNQRRKLG

-289 LSYCHRLPNDEAQI
+289 LSYCHRLPKDEAQI

-311 IVYGTKGDTGSSI
+311 IVYGTKGDTSSI

-340 KSGGRDRYE
+340 RSGGRDRYE

-372 GMLGKLGTWKKNN
+372 GMLGQLGTWKKNN
-385 QQVNETIDMNAGY
+385 QQVNETIDMKAGY

-430 DADDVWQQLAVE
+430 NADDVWQQLAVE

-475 TGDYFKSADD
+475 TGNYFKSADD

-516 VFTIALKHASNNK
+516 VFTIALKHATNNE

-535 YMRGINY
+535 YMRGIKYNDQ
-542 KDTTVNGEIKE
+542 KVNGEIKE

-562 LVPTDS
+562 LVPTNS
-568 YVNTDAQNAVSFL
+568 YVDTNAKNAVSFL

-646 VSFSIGYSTEFKF
+646 VSFSIGYSTEFNF
-659 LGGEASIETGYALD
+659 LGGKASIETGYALD

-708 EYDIQNADGTWNDKT
+708 EYDIQKADGTWNDKT

-749 YNKYMADRTNKP
+749 YNKYMADRKDKP
-761 TCYLLEKINPAANWM
+761 TCYLLEKIDPAANWM

-789 GWDALNPDIQASA
+789 GWGTLNPDIKASA

-833 SHGFFFNSSIKWGDD
+833 SHGFFFNSSIKWGSD

-960 TKPDCENGHPEI
+960 TKPDCENGHPQI

-985 YTKVSEKLPAEA
+985 YTKVSEKLSAET

-1018 ATVDNQDYESVWS
+1018 ATVDSKDYESVWS

-1103 KGEDGETPYIGEN
+1103 KGEDGETPY
-1116 GNWWIGETDTGV
+1116 
-1128 KAVGT
+1128 
-1133 DGADGTNGADGLTPS
+1133 
-1148 IGENGNWWI
+1148 
-1157 GETDTGVKAAGTDGT
+1157 
-1172 NGTNGADGLT
+1172 
-1182 PSIGE
+1182 
-1187 NGNWWIGET
+1187 
-1196 DTGVKAAG
+1196 
-1204 TDGTNGTN
+1204 
-1212 GADGLTPSI
+1212 I

-1331 GAQGEKGDKGD
+1331 GAQGE
-1342 QGEQGIQGVQGE
+1342 QGIQGVQGE

-1361 GEQGIQGVQGEK
+1361 GE
-1373 GDKGDQGAQGIQ
+1373 QGIQ

-1517 AMLALSITMKRKH
+1517 AMLALSITMKRKK

>member
-32 DTTQDPDFSGTN
+32 DTTQGPDFSGTN

-86 NKVRQASY
+86 NRVQQASY
-94 FSMGSESALNTF
+94 FSMGSESALKTF
-106 AKNKSG
+106 ATNKSG

-144 GVSGQD
+144 GVSGKD

-161 KGTDSDLSGLVEI
+161 KGTDSDLSQLVEI

-235 SLSRRG
+235 SLSQRG

-340 KSGGRDRYE
+340 RSGGRDRYE

-372 GMLGKLGTWKKNN
+372 GMLGKLGTWKQNN

-417 TIESNGWTDGGYH
+417 AIESNGWTDGGYH
-430 DADDVWQQLAVE
+430 NADDVWQQLAVE

-516 VFTIALKHASNNK
+516 VFTIALKHANNNQ

-568 YVNTDAQNAVSFL
+568 YVNTNAQNAVSFL

-646 VSFSIGYSTEFKF
+646 VSFSIGYSTEFSF
-659 LGGEASIETGYALD
+659 LGGKASIETGYALD

-708 EYDIQNADGTWNDKT
+708 EYDIQKADGTWNDKT

-749 YNKYMADRTNKP
+749 YNKYMADHKEKP
-761 TCYLLEKINPAANWM
+761 TCYLLEQIDPATNWM

-833 SHGFFFNSSIKWGDD
+833 SHGFFFNSSIKWGNEE
-848 KVGMHGVTTSLQ
+848 VATHGVTTSLE

-906 TLGQWQRHLSGAAN
+906 ALGQWQRHLSGAAN

-948 RGEGNFDLKLSW
+948 RGEGIFDLKLSW
-960 TKPDCENGHPEI
+960 TKPDCKNGHPEI

-985 YTKVSEKLPAEA
+985 YTKVSEKLSAEA

-1002 KQLDLNGKY
+1002 KNLDLNGKY

-1018 ATVDNQDYESVWS
+1018 ATVDSKDYESVWS

-1157 GETDTGVKAAGTDGT
+1157 GT
-1172 NGTNGADGLT
+1172 
-1182 PSIGE
+1182 
-1187 NGNWWIGET
+1187 
-1196 DTGVKAAG
+1196 
-1204 TDGTNGTN
+1204 
-1212 GADGLTPSI
+1212 
-1221 GENGNWWIGET
+1221 
-1232 DTGVKAA
+1232 
-1239 GTDGTNGT
+1239 
-1247 NGADGLT
+1247 
-1254 PSIGEN
+1254 
-1260 GNWWIGATD
+1260 TD

-1354 KGDKGDQ
+1354 KGDQ

-1373 GDKGDQGAQGIQ
+1373 GDKGDQGEQGIQ
-1385 GVQGEKGD
+1385 GD
-1393 KGDQGK
+1393 
-1399 QGIQGVQGEKGDAG
+1399 QGEKGDAG

-1517 AMLALSITMKRKH
+1517 AMLALSITMKRKY

>member
-62 YGYDIGEPFLMVEQ
+62 YGYDVGMPFLMVEQ
-76 NELMYLNAWD
+76 NELMYLNVWG
-86 NKVRQASY
+86 NQVHQASY
-94 FSMGSESALNTF
+94 FDMGTESSLPTF
-106 AKNKSG
+106 ARKKSG
-112 SSGTFSNPNY
+112 ANGTFSVDTY
-122 KLMQAVSFDPT
+122 ALMEAVPFDPT
-133 GSGRR
+133 GSGRK

-144 GVSGQD
+144 GISN
-150 KKGYMWVIDTT
+150 KRGYLWVIDTRQEA
-161 KGTDSDLSGLVEI
+161 GSDRSEPVDI
-174 GDFSYMFDASAFKV
+174 GDFQYMYDGNSFEV
-188 PTYSNRS
+188 PTYANRS

-219 YNAGGC
+219 YKAGGC

-235 SLSRRG
+235 SLSKRG

-247 MGYYNDHPWYD
+247 MGYYNVHPWYD
-258 VERSEGNQRRKLG
+258 VEDSEGNQRRKLG

-289 LSYCHRLPNDEAQI
+289 LSYCHRLPKDEAQI

-311 IVYGTKGDTGSSI
+311 IVYGTKGDTSSI

-340 KSGGRDRYE
+340 RSGGRDRYE

-372 GMLGKLGTWKKNN
+372 GMLGQLGTWKKNN
-385 QQVNETIDMNAGY
+385 QQVNETIDMKAGY

-430 DADDVWQQLAVE
+430 NNDDVWQQLAVE

-491 RISNCDIQSI
+491 SISNCDIQSI
-501 AVGNFDGNTAGREQV
+501 AVGNFDGNKAGREQV
-516 VFTIALKHASNNK
+516 VFTIALKHANNNQ

-535 YMRGINY
+535 YMRGKNY

-568 YVNTDAQNAVSFL
+568 YVNTNAQNAVSFL

-646 VSFSIGYSTEFKF
+646 VSFSIGYSTEFNF
-659 LGGEASIETGYALD
+659 LGGKASIETGYALD

-708 EYDIQNADGTWNDKT
+708 EYDIQKADGTWNDKT

-749 YNKYMADRTNKP
+749 YNKYMADRKDKP
-761 TCYLLEKINPAANWM
+761 TCYLLGQIDPAANWM

-789 GWDALNPDIQASA
+789 GWGTLNPDIQASA

-833 SHGFFFNSSIKWGDD
+833 SHGFFFNSSIKWGSD
-848 KVGMHGVTTSLQ
+848 KVGMHGVTTSLE

-948 RGEGNFDLKLSW
+948 RGEGIFDLKLSW
-960 TKPDCENGHPEI
+960 TKPDCENGHPKI
-972 TGYYVYSKDESGA
+972 TGYYVYSKDESGS
-985 YTKVSEKLPAEA
+985 YTKVSEKLSAET

-1002 KQLDLNGKY
+1002 KDLDLNGKY

-1018 ATVDNQDYESVWS
+1018 ATVDNKDYESVWS

-1058 VKAAGDDGKP
+1058 VKAAGNDGKP

-1103 KGEDGETPYIGEN
+1103 KGEDGETPY
-1116 GNWWIGETDTGV
+1116 
-1128 KAVGT
+1128 
-1133 DGADGTNGADGLTPS
+1133 
-1148 IGENGNWWI
+1148 
-1157 GETDTGVKAAGTDGT
+1157 
-1172 NGTNGADGLT
+1172 
-1182 PSIGE
+1182 
-1187 NGNWWIGET
+1187 
-1196 DTGVKAAG
+1196 
-1204 TDGTNGTN
+1204 
-1212 GADGLTPSI
+1212 
-1221 GENGNWWIGET
+1221 
-1232 DTGVKAA
+1232 
-1239 GTDGTNGT
+1239 
-1247 NGADGLT
+1247 
-1254 PSIGEN
+1254 IGEN

-1342 QGEQGIQGVQGE
+1342 QGE
-1354 KGDKGDQ
+1354 
-1361 GEQGIQGVQGEK
+1361 
-1373 GDKGDQGAQGIQ
+1373 
-1385 GVQGEKGD
+1385 
-1393 KGDQGK
+1393 

>member
-86 NKVRQASY
+86 NRVRQASY
-94 FSMGSESALNTF
+94 FSMGSESALKTF
-106 AKNKSG
+106 ATNKSG

-161 KGTDSDLSGLVEI
+161 KGTDSDCSRLVEI

-225 QIQQWDYDGD
+225 QIQQWDYDGGR
-235 SLSRRG
+235 LSQRG

-340 KSGGRDRYE
+340 RSGGRDRYE

-372 GMLGKLGTWKKNN
+372 GMLGKLGTWKQNN

-417 TIESNGWTDGGYH
+417 AIESNGWTDGGYH
-430 DADDVWQQLAVE
+430 NADDVWQQLAVE

-516 VFTIALKHASNNK
+516 VFTIALKHANNNQ

-568 YVNTDAQNAVSFL
+568 YVNTNAQNAVSFL

-708 EYDIQNADGTWNDKT
+708 EYDIQKADGTWNNKT

-749 YNKYMADRTNKP
+749 YNKYMADRKDKP
-761 TCYLLEKINPAANWM
+761 TCYLLGQIDPAANWM

-789 GWDALNPDIQASA
+789 GWGTLNPDIQASA

-833 SHGFFFNSSIKWGDD
+833 SHGFFFNSSIKWGSD
-848 KVGMHGVTTSLQ
+848 KVGMHGVTTSLE

-948 RGEGNFDLKLSW
+948 RGEGIFDLKLSW
-960 TKPDCENGHPEI
+960 TKPDCENGHPKI
-972 TGYYVYSKDESGA
+972 TGYYVYSKDESGS
-985 YTKVSEKLPAEA
+985 YTKVSEKLSAET

-1002 KQLDLNGKY
+1002 KDLDLNGKY

-1018 ATVDNQDYESVWS
+1018 ATVDNKDYESVWS

-1058 VKAAGDDGKP
+1058 VKAAGNDGKP

-1103 KGEDGETPYIGEN
+1103 KGEDGETPY
-1116 GNWWIGETDTGV
+1116 
-1128 KAVGT
+1128 
-1133 DGADGTNGADGLTPS
+1133 
-1148 IGENGNWWI
+1148 
-1157 GETDTGVKAAGTDGT
+1157 
-1172 NGTNGADGLT
+1172 
-1182 PSIGE
+1182 
-1187 NGNWWIGET
+1187 
-1196 DTGVKAAG
+1196 
-1204 TDGTNGTN
+1204 
-1212 GADGLTPSI
+1212 
-1221 GENGNWWIGET
+1221 
-1232 DTGVKAA
+1232 
-1239 GTDGTNGT
+1239 
-1247 NGADGLT
+1247 
-1254 PSIGEN
+1254 IGEN

-1517 AMLALSITMKRKH
+1517 AMLALSITMKRKR

>member
-8 ERGFAILLSVILMAA
+8 ERGLAILLSVILMAA

-32 DTTQDPDFSGTN
+32 DTTQAPDFSGTN
-44 LMNLENVQ
+44 LMNLESVQ

-86 NKVRQASY
+86 NRVRQASY
-94 FSMGSESALNTF
+94 FSMGTESALETF
-106 AKNKSG
+106 AKKKSG

-144 GVSGQD
+144 GVSGQN

-161 KGTDSDLSGLVEI
+161 KGTGSDCSQQVEI
-174 GDFSYMFDASAFKV
+174 GDFSYMFDKSDFEV

-195 FLNIVAGDFDGD
+195 FFNIVAGDFDGD

-235 SLSRRG
+235 NLSPRG

-289 LSYCHRLPNDEAQI
+289 LSYCHRLPKDEAQI

-311 IVYGTKGDTGSSI
+311 IVYGTKGDTSSI

-340 KSGGRDRYE
+340 RSGGRDRYE

-372 GMLGKLGTWKKNN
+372 GMLGQLGTWKKNN
-385 QQVNETIDMNAGY
+385 QQVNETIDMKAGY

-430 DADDVWQQLAVE
+430 NADDVWQQLAVE

-516 VFTIALKHASNNK
+516 VFTIALKHATNNE

-535 YMRGINY
+535 YMRGIKYNDQ
-542 KDTTVNGEIKE
+542 KVNGEIKE

-568 YVNTDAQNAVSFL
+568 YVNTNAQNAVSFL

-646 VSFSIGYSTEFKF
+646 VSFSIGYSTEFNF
-659 LGGEASIETGYALD
+659 LGGKASIETGYALD

-708 EYDIQNADGTWNDKT
+708 EYDIQNANGTWNDKT

-749 YNKYMADRTNKP
+749 YNKYMADRTEKP
-761 TCYLLEKINPAANWM
+761 TCYLLEQIDPAANWM

-789 GWDALNPDIQASA
+789 GWGALNPDIQASA

-833 SHGFFFNSSIKWGDD
+833 SHGFFFNSSIKWGNEN
-848 KVGMHGVTTSLQ
+848 VGMHGVTTSLE

-948 RGEGNFDLKLSW
+948 RGEGIFDLKLSW

-972 TGYYVYSKDESGA
+972 TGYYVYSKDESGT
-985 YTKVSEKLPAEA
+985 YTKVSEKLSAEA

-1018 ATVDNQDYESVWS
+1018 ATVDSKDYESVWS

-1187 NGNWWIGET
+1187 NGNWWIG
-1196 DTGVKAAG
+1196 
-1204 TDGTNGTN
+1204 
-1212 GADGLTPSI
+1212 
-1221 GENGNWWIGET
+1221 
-1232 DTGVKAA
+1232 
-1239 GTDGTNGT
+1239 
-1247 NGADGLT
+1247 
-1254 PSIGEN
+1254 
-1260 GNWWIGATD
+1260 ATD

-1361 GEQGIQGVQGEK
+1361 GE
-1373 GDKGDQGAQGIQ
+1373 
-1385 GVQGEKGD
+1385 
-1393 KGDQGK
+1393 

-1517 AMLALSITMKRKH
+1517 AMLALSITMKRKR

>member
-32 DTTQDPDFSGTN
+32 DTTQGPDFSGTN

-106 AKNKSG
+106 ARNKSG

-161 KGTDSDLSGLVEI
+161 KEKGSDCSGLVAI

-225 QIQQWDYDGD
+225 QIQQWDYDGN

-289 LSYCHRLPNDEAQI
+289 LSYCHRLPSDEAQI

-372 GMLGKLGTWKKNN
+372 GMLGQLGTWKKNN
-385 QQVNETIDMNAGY
+385 QQVNETIDMKAGY

-491 RISNCDIQSI
+491 SISNCDIQSI
-501 AVGNFDGNTAGREQV
+501 AVGNFDGNKAGREQV
-516 VFTIALKHASNNK
+516 VFTIALKHANNSQ

-535 YMRGINY
+535 YMRGKNY

-568 YVNTDAQNAVSFL
+568 YVNTNAQNAVSFL

-646 VSFSIGYSTEFKF
+646 VSFSIGYSTEFNF
-659 LGGEASIETGYALD
+659 LGGKASIETGYALD

-749 YNKYMADRTNKP
+749 YNKYMADRKDKP
-761 TCYLLEKINPAANWM
+761 TCYLLGQIDPAANWM

-789 GWDALNPDIQASA
+789 GWGTLNPDIQASA

-833 SHGFFFNSSIKWGDD
+833 SHGFFFNSSIKWGNEN
-848 KVGMHGVTTSLQ
+848 VGMHGVTTSLE

-906 TLGQWQRHLSGAAN
+906 TLGQWQRHLSGAAY

-948 RGEGNFDLKLSW
+948 RGEGFFDLKLSW

-972 TGYYVYSKDESGA
+972 TGYYVYSKDESGT
-985 YTKVSEKLPAEA
+985 YTKVSEKLSAEA

-1002 KQLDLNGKY
+1002 KNLDLNGKY

-1018 ATVDNQDYESVWS
+1018 ATVDSKDYESVWS

-1128 KAVGT
+1128 KA
-1133 DGADGTNGADGLTPS
+1133 
-1148 IGENGNWWI
+1148 
-1157 GETDTGVKAAGTDGT
+1157 AGTDGT

-1204 TDGTNGTN
+1204 
-1212 GADGLTPSI
+1212 
-1221 GENGNWWIGET
+1221 
-1232 DTGVKAA
+1232 
-1239 GTDGTNGT
+1239 
-1247 NGADGLT
+1247 
-1254 PSIGEN
+1254 
-1260 GNWWIGATD
+1260 
-1269 TGVKAAA
+1269 

-1342 QGEQGIQGVQGE
+1342 QGEQGIQGAQGE

-1373 GDKGDQGAQGIQ
+1373 GDKGDQG
-1385 GVQGEKGD
+1385 E
-1393 KGDQGK
+1393 

-1517 AMLALSITMKRKH
+1517 AMLALSITMKRKR

>member
-144 GVSGQD
+144 GVSGQN

-161 KGTDSDLSGLVEI
+161 KGTGSDCSQQVEI
-174 GDFSYMFDASAFKV
+174 GDFSYMFDKSDFEV

-195 FLNIVAGDFDGD
+195 FFNIVAGDFDGD
-207 GKESIVVYTPES
+207 GKESIVVYTPKQTPRNQAS
-219 YNAGGC
+219 GC
-225 QIQQWDYDGD
+225 QIQEWDYDG
-235 SLSRRG
+235 SNKALSQRG
-241 KSNSLL
+241 EGNSLL

-258 VERSEGNQRRKLG
+258 VEDSEGNQRRKLG

-289 LSYCHRLPNDEAQI
+289 LSYCHRLPKDEAQI

-311 IVYGTKGDTGSSI
+311 IVYGTKGDTSSI

-340 KSGGRDRYE
+340 RSGGRDRYE

-372 GMLGKLGTWKKNN
+372 GMLGQLGTWKKNN
-385 QQVNETIDMNAGY
+385 QQVNETIDMKAGY

-485 GAGSTT
+485 GAGGTT

-516 VFTIALKHASNNK
+516 VFTIALKHANNNE

-535 YMRGINY
+535 YMRGKNY

-568 YVNTDAQNAVSFL
+568 YVNTNAQNAVSFL

-646 VSFSIGYSTEFKF
+646 VSFSIGYSTEFNF
-659 LGGEASIETGYALD
+659 LGGKASVETGYALD

-749 YNKYMADRTNKP
+749 YNKYMADRKDKP
-761 TCYLLEKINPAANWM
+761 TCYLLGQIDPAANWM

-789 GWDALNPDIQASA
+789 GWGALNSDIQASA

-821 TKENTTTKSVEM
+821 T
-833 SHGFFFNSSIKWGDD
+833 
-848 KVGMHGVTTSLQ
+848 
-860 YSDGKGNSTSKGTA
+860 
-874 VGASCTVTSLD
+874 
-885 KQSLVAEGIPAPV
+885 V

-960 TKPDCENGHPEI
+960 TKPDCENGHPAI

-985 YTKVSEKLPAEA
+985 YTRVSGKLSAEA

-1002 KQLDLNGKY
+1002 KDLDLKGKY

-1018 ATVDNQDYESVWS
+1018 ATVDNKDYESVWS

-1133 DGADGTNGADGLTPS
+1133 DGADGTNGVDGLTPS

-1187 NGNWWIGET
+1187 NGNWWIGTT

-1212 GADGLTPSI
+1212 GVDGLTPSI
-1221 GENGNWWIGET
+1221 GENGNWWIGE
-1232 DTGVKAA
+1232 
-1239 GTDGTNGT
+1239 
-1247 NGADGLT
+1247 
-1254 PSIGEN
+1254 
-1260 GNWWIGATD
+1260 TD

-1361 GEQGIQGVQGEK
+1361 GEQGIQGAQGEK
-1373 GDKGDQGAQGIQ
+1373 GYKGDQGEQGIQ

>member
-8 ERGFAILLSVILMAA
+8 GRGLAILLSVTLMAA

-44 LMNLENVQ
+44 LMNLESVQ

-62 YGYDIGEPFLMVEQ
+62 YGYGIGEPFLMVEQ
-76 NELMYLNAWD
+76 NELMYLNVWD

-94 FSMGSESALNTF
+94 FSMGTESALNTF

-112 SSGTFSNPNY
+112 SNGTFSNPNY

-144 GVSGQD
+144 GVSGQN

-161 KGTDSDLSGLVEI
+161 KGTGSDCSPQVEI
-174 GDFSYMFDASAFKV
+174 GDFGYMFDGNDFEV

-195 FLNIVAGDFDGD
+195 FFNIVAGDFDGD
-207 GKESIVVYTPES
+207 GKESIVVYTPKQTPRNQAS
-219 YNAGGC
+219 GC
-225 QIQQWDYDGD
+225 QIQEWDYDG
-235 SLSRRG
+235 SNKALSKRG
-241 KSNSLL
+241 EGNSLL

-258 VERSEGNQRRKLG
+258 VEDSEGNQRRKLG

-289 LSYCHRLPNDEAQI
+289 LSYCHRLPKDEAKI

-340 KSGGRDRYE
+340 HSGGRDRYE

-372 GMLGKLGTWKKNN
+372 GMLGQLGTWKKNN
-385 QQVNETIDMNAGY
+385 QQVNETIDMKAGY

-430 DADDVWQQLAVE
+430 NADDVWQQLAVE

-475 TGDYFKSADD
+475 TGNYFKSADD

-501 AVGNFDGNTAGREQV
+501 AVGNFDGNKAGREQV
-516 VFTIALKHASNNK
+516 VFTIALKHANNNE
-529 SHLLTG
+529 SHLLKG
-535 YMRGINY
+535 YMRGIKYN
-542 KDTTVNGEIKE
+542 DVTVNGEVKE

-581 VIPVDKN
+581 VIPVDRN

-646 VSFSIGYSTEFKF
+646 VSFSIGYSTEFSF
-659 LGGEASIETGYALD
+659 PGGKASIETGYALD

-708 EYDIQNADGTWNDKT
+708 EYDIQNANGTWNDKT

-744 KFATE
+744 KFAEE
-749 YNKYMADRTNKP
+749 YNKYMADRKDKP
-761 TCYLLEKINPAANWM
+761 TCYLLEKIDPADNWM

-789 GWDALNPDIQASA
+789 GWESLRPDIQAAA

-833 SHGFFFNSSIKWGDD
+833 SHGFFFNSSIKWGKED
-848 KVGMHGVTTSLQ
+848 VAMHGVTTSLE

-941 NLDKTIT
+941 DLDKTIT

-960 TKPDCENGHPEI
+960 TKPDCENGHPQI

-985 YTKVSEKLPAEA
+985 YTKISEKLSADA

-1002 KQLDLNGKY
+1002 KNLDLNGKY

-1018 ATVDNQDYESVWS
+1018 ATVDNKDYESVWS

-1068 GKDGE
+1068 GKNGE

-1103 KGEDGETPYIGEN
+1103 KGENGETPYIGEN

-1128 KAVGT
+1128 KAAGT

-1157 GETDTGVKAAGTDGT
+1157 GT
-1172 NGTNGADGLT
+1172 
-1182 PSIGE
+1182 
-1187 NGNWWIGET
+1187 
-1196 DTGVKAAG
+1196 
-1204 TDGTNGTN
+1204 
-1212 GADGLTPSI
+1212 
-1221 GENGNWWIGET
+1221 
-1232 DTGVKAA
+1232 
-1239 GTDGTNGT
+1239 
-1247 NGADGLT
+1247 
-1254 PSIGEN
+1254 
-1260 GNWWIGATD
+1260 TD

-1331 GAQGEKGDKGD
+1331 GAK
-1342 QGEQGIQGVQGE
+1342 GEQGIQGVQGE

-1361 GEQGIQGVQGEK
+1361 GEQGIQGIQGEK
-1373 GDKGDQGAQGIQ
+1373 GDKGDQG
-1385 GVQGEKGD
+1385 E
-1393 KGDQGK
+1393 

-1432 NGQDGQNGQDGK
+1432 NGQDGQNGVNGQDGQNGQDGK
-1444 DGQDGTAGRG
+1444 DGQDGAAGRG

-1517 AMLALSITMKRKH
+1517 AMLALSITMKRKK

>member
-32 DTTQDPDFSGTN
+32 DTTQGPDFSGTN

-144 GVSGQD
+144 GVSGRD

-161 KGTDSDLSGLVEI
+161 KETDSDCSGLVEI
-174 GDFSYMFDASAFKV
+174 GDFRYMFDANAFEV

-219 YNAGGC
+219 SNAGGC
-225 QIQQWDYDGD
+225 QIQQWDYDGG
-235 SLSRRG
+235 SLSQRG

-258 VERSEGNQRRKLG
+258 KEDSEGNQRCKLG

-289 LSYCHRLPNDEAQI
+289 LSYCHRLPKDEAQI

-311 IVYGTKGDTGSSI
+311 IVYGTKGDTSSI

-340 KSGGRDRYE
+340 RSGGRDRYE

-372 GMLGKLGTWKKNN
+372 GMLGQLGTWKKNN
-385 QQVNETIDMNAGY
+385 QQVNGTIDMKAGY

-430 DADDVWQQLAVE
+430 NNDDVWQQLAVE

-491 RISNCDIQSI
+491 SISNCDIQSI
-501 AVGNFDGNTAGREQV
+501 AVGNFDGNKAGREQV
-516 VFTIALKHASNNK
+516 VFTIALKHANNNQ

-535 YMRGINY
+535 YMRGKNY

-568 YVNTDAQNAVSFL
+568 YVNTNAQNAVSFL

-646 VSFSIGYSTEFKF
+646 VSFSIGYSTEFNF
-659 LGGEASIETGYALD
+659 LGGKASIETGYALD

-708 EYDIQNADGTWNDKT
+708 EYDIQKADGTWNDKT

-749 YNKYMADRTNKP
+749 YNKYMADRKDKP
-761 TCYLLEKINPAANWM
+761 TCYLLGQIDPAANWM

-789 GWDALNPDIQASA
+789 GWGTLNPDIQASA

-833 SHGFFFNSSIKWGDD
+833 SHGFFFNSSIKWGSD
-848 KVGMHGVTTSLQ
+848 KVGMHGVTTSLE

-948 RGEGNFDLKLSW
+948 RGEGIFDLKLSW

-1002 KQLDLNGKY
+1002 KNLDLNGKY

-1018 ATVDNQDYESVWS
+1018 ATVDSKDYESVWS

-1187 NGNWWIGET
+1187 NGNWWIG
-1196 DTGVKAAG
+1196 
-1204 TDGTNGTN
+1204 
-1212 GADGLTPSI
+1212 
-1221 GENGNWWIGET
+1221 
-1232 DTGVKAA
+1232 
-1239 GTDGTNGT
+1239 
-1247 NGADGLT
+1247 
-1254 PSIGEN
+1254 
-1260 GNWWIGATD
+1260 ATD

-1342 QGEQGIQGVQGE
+1342 QGE
-1354 KGDKGDQ
+1354 
-1361 GEQGIQGVQGEK
+1361 
-1373 GDKGDQGAQGIQ
+1373 
-1385 GVQGEKGD
+1385 
-1393 KGDQGK
+1393 

>member
-144 GVSGQD
+144 GVGQD

-161 KGTDSDLSGLVEI
+161 KGTDSDRSQLVAI

-235 SLSRRG
+235 NLSPRG

-289 LSYCHRLPNDEAQI
+289 LSYCHRLPKDEAQI

-311 IVYGTKGDTGSSI
+311 IVYGTKGDTSSI

-340 KSGGRDRYE
+340 RSGGRDRYE

-372 GMLGKLGTWKKNN
+372 GMLGQLGTWKKNN
-385 QQVNETIDMNAGY
+385 QQVNETIDMKAGY

-430 DADDVWQQLAVE
+430 NADDVWQQLAVE

-516 VFTIALKHASNNK
+516 VFTIALKHATNNE

-535 YMRGINY
+535 YMRGIKYNDQ
-542 KDTTVNGEIKE
+542 KVNGEIKE

-568 YVNTDAQNAVSFL
+568 YVNTNAQNAVSFL

-646 VSFSIGYSTEFKF
+646 VSFSIGYSTEFNF
-659 LGGEASIETGYALD
+659 LGGKASIETGYALD

-708 EYDIQNADGTWNDKT
+708 EYDIQNANGTWNDKT

-749 YNKYMADRTNKP
+749 YNKYMADRTEKP
-761 TCYLLEKINPAANWM
+761 TCYLLEQINPAANWM

-789 GWDALNPDIQASA
+789 GWGALNPDIQASA

-833 SHGFFFNSSIKWGDD
+833 SHGFFFNSSIKWGNEN
-848 KVGMHGVTTSLQ
+848 VGMHGVTTSLE

-948 RGEGNFDLKLSW
+948 RGEGIFDLKLSW

-972 TGYYVYSKDESGA
+972 TGYYVYSKDESGT
-985 YTKVSEKLPAEA
+985 YTKVSEKLSAEA

-1018 ATVDNQDYESVWS
+1018 ATVDSKDYESVWS

-1128 KAVGT
+1128 KAAGT
-1133 DGADGTNGADGLTPS
+1133 DGTNGTNGVDGLTPS

-1157 GETDTGVKAAGTDGT
+1157 GE
-1172 NGTNGADGLT
+1172 
-1182 PSIGE
+1182 
-1187 NGNWWIGET
+1187 
-1196 DTGVKAAG
+1196 
-1204 TDGTNGTN
+1204 
-1212 GADGLTPSI
+1212 
-1221 GENGNWWIGET
+1221 
-1232 DTGVKAA
+1232 
-1239 GTDGTNGT
+1239 
-1247 NGADGLT
+1247 
-1254 PSIGEN
+1254 
-1260 GNWWIGATD
+1260 TD

-1361 GEQGIQGVQGEK
+1361 GEQGIQGAQGEK
-1373 GDKGDQGAQGIQ
+1373 GDKGDQGEQGIQGAQGEKGDKGDQGEQGIQ

>member
-8 ERGFAILLSVILMAA
+8 GRGLAILLSVTLMAA

-44 LMNLENVQ
+44 LMNLESVQ

-62 YGYDIGEPFLMVEQ
+62 YGYGIGEPFLMVEQ
-76 NELMYLNAWD
+76 NELMYLNVWD

-94 FSMGSESALNTF
+94 FSMGTESALNTF

-112 SSGTFSNPNY
+112 SNGTFSNPNY

-144 GVSGQD
+144 GVSGQN

-161 KGTDSDLSGLVEI
+161 KGTGSDCSPQVEI
-174 GDFSYMFDASAFKV
+174 GDFGYMFDGNDFEV

-195 FLNIVAGDFDGD
+195 FFNIVTGDFDGD
-207 GKESIVVYTPES
+207 GKESIVVYTPKQTPRNQAS
-219 YNAGGC
+219 GC
-225 QIQQWDYDGD
+225 QIQEWDYDG
-235 SLSRRG
+235 SNKALSKRG
-241 KSNSLL
+241 EGNSLL

-258 VERSEGNQRRKLG
+258 VEDSEGNQRRKLG

-340 KSGGRDRYE
+340 HSGGRDRYE

-516 VFTIALKHASNNK
+516 VFTIALKHANNNE

-542 KDTTVNGEIKE
+542 KDTTVNSEIKE

-568 YVNTDAQNAVSFL
+568 YVNTNAKNAVSFL
-581 VIPVDKN
+581 VIPVDRN

-646 VSFSIGYSTEFKF
+646 VSFSIGYSTEFSF
-659 LGGEASIETGYALD
+659 PGGNASIETGYALD
-673 WTKSFERSLHEE
+673 WMKSFERSLHEE

-708 EYDIQNADGTWNDKT
+708 EYDIQNANGTWNDKT

-744 KFATE
+744 KFAEE
-749 YNKYMADRTNKP
+749 YNKYMADRKDKP
-761 TCYLLEKINPAANWM
+761 TCYLLEKIDPADNWM

-789 GWDALNPDIQASA
+789 GWESLRPDIQAAA

-833 SHGFFFNSSIKWGDD
+833 SHGFFFNSSIKWGKED
-848 KVGMHGVTTSLQ
+848 VAMHGVTTSLE

-885 KQSLVAEGIPAPV
+885 KKSLVAEGIPAPV

-941 NLDKTIT
+941 DLDKTIT

-960 TKPDCENGHPEI
+960 TKPDCENGHPQI

-985 YTKVSEKLPAEA
+985 YTKISEKLSADA

-1002 KQLDLNGKY
+1002 KNLDLNGKY

-1018 ATVDNQDYESVWS
+1018 ATVDNKDYESVWS

-1068 GKDGE
+1068 GKNGE

-1103 KGEDGETPYIGEN
+1103 KGENGETPYIGEN
-1116 GNWWIGETDTGV
+1116 GNWWIGATDTGV

-1157 GETDTGVKAAGTDGT
+1157 GTTDTGVKAAGTDGT

-1187 NGNWWIGET
+1187 NGNWWIGT
-1196 DTGVKAAG
+1196 
-1204 TDGTNGTN
+1204 
-1212 GADGLTPSI
+1212 
-1221 GENGNWWIGET
+1221 
-1232 DTGVKAA
+1232 
-1239 GTDGTNGT
+1239 
-1247 NGADGLT
+1247 
-1254 PSIGEN
+1254 
-1260 GNWWIGATD
+1260 TD

-1331 GAQGEKGDKGD
+1331 GAK
-1342 QGEQGIQGVQGE
+1342 GEQGIQGVQGE

-1373 GDKGDQGAQGIQ
+1373 GDKGDQG
-1385 GVQGEKGD
+1385 E
-1393 KGDQGK
+1393 

-1444 DGQDGTAGRG
+1444 DGQDGAAGRG

-1517 AMLALSITMKRKH
+1517 AMLALSITMKRKK

>member
-144 GVSGQD
+144 GVGQD

-161 KGTDSDLSGLVEI
+161 KGTDSDRSQLVAI

-235 SLSRRG
+235 NLSPRG

-289 LSYCHRLPNDEAQI
+289 LSYCHRLPKDEAQI

-311 IVYGTKGDTGSSI
+311 IVYGTKGDTSSI

-340 KSGGRDRYE
+340 RSGGRDRYE

-372 GMLGKLGTWKKNN
+372 GMLGQLGTWKKNN
-385 QQVNETIDMNAGY
+385 QQVNETIDMKAGY

-430 DADDVWQQLAVE
+430 NADDVWQQLAVE

-516 VFTIALKHASNNK
+516 VFTIALKHATNNE

-535 YMRGINY
+535 YMRGIKYNDQ
-542 KDTTVNGEIKE
+542 KVNGEIKE

-568 YVNTDAQNAVSFL
+568 YVNTNAQNAVSFL

-646 VSFSIGYSTEFKF
+646 VSFSIGYSTEFNF
-659 LGGEASIETGYALD
+659 LGGKASIETGYALD

-708 EYDIQNADGTWNDKT
+708 EYDIQNANGTWNDKT

-749 YNKYMADRTNKP
+749 YNKYMADRTEKP
-761 TCYLLEKINPAANWM
+761 TCYLLEQINPAANWM

-789 GWDALNPDIQASA
+789 GWGALNPDIQASA

-833 SHGFFFNSSIKWGDD
+833 SHGFFFNSSIKWGNEN
-848 KVGMHGVTTSLQ
+848 VGMHGVTTSLE

-948 RGEGNFDLKLSW
+948 RGEGIFDLKLSW

-972 TGYYVYSKDESGA
+972 TGYYVYSKDESGT
-985 YTKVSEKLPAEA
+985 YTKVSEKLSAEA

-1018 ATVDNQDYESVWS
+1018 ATVDSKDYESVWS

-1187 NGNWWIGET
+1187 NGNWWIG
-1196 DTGVKAAG
+1196 
-1204 TDGTNGTN
+1204 
-1212 GADGLTPSI
+1212 
-1221 GENGNWWIGET
+1221 
-1232 DTGVKAA
+1232 
-1239 GTDGTNGT
+1239 
-1247 NGADGLT
+1247 
-1254 PSIGEN
+1254 
-1260 GNWWIGATD
+1260 ATD

-1342 QGEQGIQGVQGE
+1342 QGE
-1354 KGDKGDQ
+1354 
-1361 GEQGIQGVQGEK
+1361 
-1373 GDKGDQGAQGIQ
+1373 
-1385 GVQGEKGD
+1385 
-1393 KGDQGK
+1393 

-1517 AMLALSITMKRKH
+1517 AMLALSITMKRKR

>member
-62 YGYDIGEPFLMVEQ
+62 YGYDVGMPFLMVEQ
-76 NELMYLNAWD
+76 NELMYLNVWG
-86 NKVRQASY
+86 NQVHQASY
-94 FSMGSESALNTF
+94 FDMGTESSLPTF
-106 AKNKSG
+106 ARKKSG
-112 SSGTFSNPNY
+112 ANGTFSVDTY
-122 KLMQAVSFDPT
+122 ALMEAVPFDPT
-133 GSGRR
+133 GSGRK

-144 GVSGQD
+144 GISN
-150 KKGYMWVIDTT
+150 KRGYLWVIDTRQEA
-161 KGTDSDLSGLVEI
+161 GSDRSEPVDI
-174 GDFSYMFDASAFKV
+174 GDFQYMYDGNSFEV
-188 PTYSNRS
+188 PTYANRS

-219 YNAGGC
+219 YKAGGC

-235 SLSRRG
+235 SLSKRG

-258 VERSEGNQRRKLG
+258 VEDSEGNQRRKLG

-289 LSYCHRLPNDEAQI
+289 LSYCHRLPKDEAQI

-311 IVYGTKGDTGSSI
+311 IVYGTKGDTSSI

-340 KSGGRDRYE
+340 RSGGRDRYE

-372 GMLGKLGTWKKNN
+372 GMLGQLGTWKKNN
-385 QQVNETIDMNAGY
+385 QQVNETIDMKAGY

-430 DADDVWQQLAVE
+430 NNDDVWQQLAVE

-491 RISNCDIQSI
+491 SISNCDIQSI
-501 AVGNFDGNTAGREQV
+501 AVGNFDGNKAGREQV
-516 VFTIALKHASNNK
+516 VFTIALKHANNNQ

-535 YMRGINY
+535 YMRGKNY

-568 YVNTDAQNAVSFL
+568 YVNTNAQNAVSFL

-646 VSFSIGYSTEFKF
+646 VSFSIGYSTEFNF
-659 LGGEASIETGYALD
+659 LGGKASIETGYALD

-708 EYDIQNADGTWNDKT
+708 EYDIQKADGTWNDKT

-749 YNKYMADRTNKP
+749 YNKYMADRKDKP
-761 TCYLLEKINPAANWM
+761 TCYLLGQIDPAANWM

-789 GWDALNPDIQASA
+789 GWGTLNPDIQASA

-833 SHGFFFNSSIKWGDD
+833 SHGFFFNSSIKWGSD
-848 KVGMHGVTTSLQ
+848 KVGMHGVTTSLE

-948 RGEGNFDLKLSW
+948 RGEGIFDLKLSW
-960 TKPDCENGHPEI
+960 TKPDCENGHPKI
-972 TGYYVYSKDESGA
+972 TGYYVYSKDESGS
-985 YTKVSEKLPAEA
+985 YTKVSEKLSAET

-1002 KQLDLNGKY
+1002 KDLDLNGKY

-1018 ATVDNQDYESVWS
+1018 ATVDNKDYESVWS

-1058 VKAAGDDGKP
+1058 VKAAGNDGKP

-1116 GNWWIGETDTGV
+1116 GNWWIG
-1128 KAVGT
+1128 A
-1133 DGADGTNGADGLTPS
+1133 
-1148 IGENGNWWI
+1148 
-1157 GETDTGVKAAGTDGT
+1157 TDTGVKAAATDG
-1172 NGTNGADGLT
+1172 AD
-1182 PSIGE
+1182 
-1187 NGNWWIGET
+1187 
-1196 DTGVKAAG
+1196 
-1204 TDGTNGTN
+1204 
-1212 GADGLTPSI
+1212 
-1221 GENGNWWIGET
+1221 
-1232 DTGVKAA
+1232 
-1239 GTDGTNGT
+1239 GT

-1342 QGEQGIQGVQGE
+1342 QGEQGIQG
-1354 KGDKGDQ
+1354 D
-1361 GEQGIQGVQGEK
+1361 
-1373 GDKGDQGAQGIQ
+1373 
-1385 GVQGEKGD
+1385 
-1393 KGDQGK
+1393 
-1399 QGIQGVQGEKGDAG
+1399 QGEKGDAG

-1485 AVANKEAN
+1485 TVANKEAN

-1517 AMLALSITMKRKH
+1517 AMLALSITMKRKR

>member
-86 NKVRQASY
+86 NEVRQASY
-94 FSMGSESALNTF
+94 FSMGSESALETF

-144 GVSGQD
+144 GVSGQN

-161 KGTDSDLSGLVEI
+161 KGTDSDRSRLVEI
-174 GDFSYMFDASAFKV
+174 GNFSYMFDASAFKV

-207 GKESIVVYTPES
+207 GKESIVVYTPKQTPRNQAS
-219 YNAGGC
+219 GC
-225 QIQQWDYDGD
+225 QIQEWDYDG
-235 SLSRRG
+235 SNKALSQRG
-241 KSNSLL
+241 EGNSLL

-258 VERSEGNQRRKLG
+258 VEDSEGNQRRKLG

-289 LSYCHRLPNDEAQI
+289 LSYCHRLPNDEAKI

-340 KSGGRDRYE
+340 RSGGRDRYE

-372 GMLGKLGTWKKNN
+372 GMLGQLGTWKNNN
-385 QQVNETIDMNAGY
+385 QQVNKTIDMKAGY

-430 DADDVWQQLAVE
+430 NADDVWQQLAVE

-516 VFTIALKHASNNK
+516 VFTIALKHANNNQ

-535 YMRGINY
+535 YMRGKNY
-542 KDTTVNGEIKE
+542 SDREVGGEVQE

-568 YVNTDAQNAVSFL
+568 YVNTNAQNAVSFL

-708 EYDIQNADGTWNDKT
+708 EYDIQNADGTWNDNT

-761 TCYLLEKINPAANWM
+761 TCYLLEEIVPAANWM

-833 SHGFFFNSSIKWGDD
+833 SHGFFFNSSIKWGDE
-848 KVGMHGVTTSLQ
+848 KVGMHGVTTSLE

-948 RGEGNFDLKLSW
+948 RGEGIFDLKLSW
-960 TKPDCENGHPEI
+960 TKPDCINGHPEI

-985 YTKVSEKLPAEA
+985 YTKVSKKLSAEA

-1002 KQLDLNGKY
+1002 KDLDPNGKY

-1018 ATVDNQDYESVWS
+1018 ATVDSKDYESVWS

-1058 VKAAGDDGKP
+1058 VKAAGDNGKP

-1157 GETDTGVKAAGTDGT
+1157 GT
-1172 NGTNGADGLT
+1172 
-1182 PSIGE
+1182 
-1187 NGNWWIGET
+1187 
-1196 DTGVKAAG
+1196 
-1204 TDGTNGTN
+1204 
-1212 GADGLTPSI
+1212 
-1221 GENGNWWIGET
+1221 
-1232 DTGVKAA
+1232 
-1239 GTDGTNGT
+1239 
-1247 NGADGLT
+1247 
-1254 PSIGEN
+1254 
-1260 GNWWIGATD
+1260 TD

-1354 KGDKGDQ
+1354 KGDQGEQGIQGVQGEKGDKGDQGEQGIQGVQGEKGDKGDQ

-1393 KGDQGK
+1393 KGDQGE

-1517 AMLALSITMKRKH
+1517 AMLALSITMKRKR

>member
-62 YGYDIGEPFLMVEQ
+62 YGYDVGMPFLMVEQ
-76 NELMYLNAWD
+76 NELMYLNVWG
-86 NKVRQASY
+86 NQVREASY
-94 FSMGSESALNTF
+94 FDMGTESSLPTF
-106 AKNKSG
+106 ARKKSG
-112 SSGTFSNPNY
+112 ANGTFSVDTY
-122 KLMQAVSFDPT
+122 ALMEAVAFDPT
-133 GSGRR
+133 GSGRK

-144 GVSGQD
+144 GISN
-150 KKGYMWVIDTT
+150 KRGYLWVIDTRQEA
-161 KGTDSDLSGLVEI
+161 GSDRSGPVDI
-174 GDFSYMFDASAFKV
+174 GDFTYMYDGNSFKV
-188 PTYSNRS
+188 PTYANRS

-219 YNAGGC
+219 SNAGGC
-225 QIQQWDYDGD
+225 QIQQWDYNGGG
-235 SLSRRG
+235 LTQRG

-247 MGYYNDHPWYD
+247 MSYYNEHPWYD
-258 VERSEGNQRRKLG
+258 VENSGGNQRRKLG

-289 LSYCHRLPNDEAQI
+289 LSYCHRLPNDQAKV
-303 DYYRPVVK
+303 DYYLPELQ
-311 IVYGTKGDTGSSI
+311 IVYGSKDGGAI
-324 VTKSAAQSEE
+324 VTKSAAQKEI
-334 FYTSKG
+334 FCAYMG
-340 KSGGRDRYE
+340 MSGGRARYE

-360 FDGDGDVDLFLA
+360 LDGDGDVDLFLA
-372 GMLGKLGTWKKNN
+372 GMLGKFGTWKKDASM
-385 QQVNETIDMNAGY
+385 VNETITMYAPY
-398 LYIGK
+398 MYVGK
-403 LSNSGNGFVKTTNQ
+403 MTNVGGTFVKSTNG
-417 TIESNGWTDGGYH
+417 TIRSNGWTYGGYH
-430 DADDVWQQLAVE
+430 DADDVWQRLAVE
-442 SVAINGK
+442 AVAVNGR
-449 GRGAKELVFLSG
+449 GRGAKELVFVSG
-461 TLYDA
+461 TLYDV

-485 GAGSTT
+485 GASSTT

-501 AVGNFDGNTAGREQV
+501 AVGNFDGNKAGREQV
-516 VFTIALKHASNNK
+516 VFTIALKHANNSQ
-529 SHLLTG
+529 SHLLRG
-535 YMRGINY
+535 YMRGIKYND
-542 KDTTVNGEIKE
+542 KTVNGEIKE

-568 YVNTDAQNAVSFL
+568 YVNTNAQNAVSFL

-646 VSFSIGYSTEFKF
+646 VSFSIGYSTEFNF
-659 LGGEASIETGYALD
+659 LGGKASIETGYALD

-708 EYDIQNADGTWNDKT
+708 EYDIQNANGTWNDKT

-749 YNKYMADRTNKP
+749 YNKYMADRTEKP
-761 TCYLLEKINPAANWM
+761 TCYLLEQINPAANWM

-789 GWDALNPDIQASA
+789 GWGALNPDIQASA

-821 TKENTTTKSVEM
+821 TKENTTTKSVEL
-833 SHGFFFNSSIKWGDD
+833 SHGFFFNSSIKWGNEN
-848 KVGMHGVTTSLQ
+848 VGMHGVTTSLE

-948 RGEGNFDLKLSW
+948 RGEGIFDLKLSW

-972 TGYYVYSKDESGA
+972 TGYYVYSKDESGT
-985 YTKVSEKLPAEA
+985 YTKVSEKLSAEA

-1018 ATVDNQDYESVWS
+1018 ATVDSKDYESVWS

-1133 DGADGTNGADGLTPS
+1133 DGAD
-1148 IGENGNWWI
+1148 
-1157 GETDTGVKAAGTDGT
+1157 
-1172 NGTNGADGLT
+1172 
-1182 PSIGE
+1182 
-1187 NGNWWIGET
+1187 
-1196 DTGVKAAG
+1196 
-1204 TDGTNGTN
+1204 GTN

-1373 GDKGDQGAQGIQ
+1373 GDKGDQG
-1385 GVQGEKGD
+1385 E
-1393 KGDQGK
+1393 

-1517 AMLALSITMKRKH
+1517 AMLALSITMKRKR

>member
-76 NELMYLNAWD
+76 NELMYLNVWG
-86 NKVRQASY
+86 NQVHQASY
-94 FSMGSESALNTF
+94 FDMGTESSLPTF
-106 AKNKSG
+106 ARKKSG
-112 SSGTFSNPNY
+112 ANGTFFVDTY
-122 KLMQAVSFDPT
+122 ALMEAVAFDPT
-133 GSGRR
+133 GSGRK

-144 GVSGQD
+144 GISN
-150 KKGYMWVIDTT
+150 KRGYLWVIDTRQ
-161 KGTDSDLSGLVEI
+161 KAGSDRSEPVDI
-174 GDFSYMFDASAFKV
+174 GDFQYMYDRNSFEV
-188 PTYSNRS
+188 PTYANRS

-219 YNAGGC
+219 SNAGGC
-225 QIQQWDYDGD
+225 QIQQWDYDGG
-235 SLSRRG
+235 SLSQRG

-258 VERSEGNQRRKLG
+258 KEDSEGNQRRKLG

-289 LSYCHRLPNDEAQI
+289 LSYCHRLPKDEAQI

-372 GMLGKLGTWKKNN
+372 GMLGQLGTWKKNN
-385 QQVNETIDMNAGY
+385 QQVNGTIDMKAGY

-430 DADDVWQQLAVE
+430 NNDDVWQQLAVE

-491 RISNCDIQSI
+491 SISNCDIQSI
-501 AVGNFDGNTAGREQV
+501 AVGNFDGNKAGREQV
-516 VFTIALKHASNNK
+516 VFTIALKHANNNQ

-542 KDTTVNGEIKE
+542 NDKTVNGEIKE

-568 YVNTDAQNAVSFL
+568 YVNTNAQNAVSFL

-646 VSFSIGYSTEFKF
+646 VSFSIGYSTEFNF
-659 LGGEASIETGYALD
+659 LGGKASVETGYALD

-708 EYDIQNADGTWNDKT
+708 EYDIQKADGTWNDKT

-749 YNKYMADRTNKP
+749 YNKYMADRKDKP
-761 TCYLLEKINPAANWM
+761 TCYLLGQIDPAANWM

-789 GWDALNPDIQASA
+789 GWGTLNPDIQASA

-833 SHGFFFNSSIKWGDD
+833 SHGFFFNSSIKWGSD
-848 KVGMHGVTTSLQ
+848 KVGMHGVTTSLE
-860 YSDGKGNSTSKGTA
+860 YSDGKVNSTSKGTA

-948 RGEGNFDLKLSW
+948 RGEGIFDLKLSW

-985 YTKVSEKLPAEA
+985 YTKVSKKLPAEA

-1002 KQLDLNGKY
+1002 KDLDLNGKY

-1018 ATVDNQDYESVWS
+1018 ATVDNKDYESVWS

-1157 GETDTGVKAAGTDGT
+1157 GTTDTGVKAAGTDGT

-1204 TDGTNGTN
+1204 
-1212 GADGLTPSI
+1212 
-1221 GENGNWWIGET
+1221 
-1232 DTGVKAA
+1232 
-1239 GTDGTNGT
+1239 
-1247 NGADGLT
+1247 
-1254 PSIGEN
+1254 
-1260 GNWWIGATD
+1260 
-1269 TGVKAAA
+1269 

-1331 GAQGEKGDKGD
+1331 GA
-1342 QGEQGIQGVQGE
+1342 QGE

-1517 AMLALSITMKRKH
+1517 AMLALSITMKRKR

>member
-32 DTTQDPDFSGTN
+32 DTTQGPDFSGTN

-62 YGYDIGEPFLMVEQ
+62 YGYDVGMPFLMVEQ
-76 NELMYLNAWD
+76 NELMYLNVWG
-86 NKVRQASY
+86 NQVRQASY
-94 FSMGSESALNTF
+94 FDMGTESSLPTF
-106 AKNKSG
+106 ARNKSG
-112 SSGTFSNPNY
+112 ANGTFSVDTY
-122 KLMQAVSFDPT
+122 ALMEAVAFDPT
-133 GSGRR
+133 GSGRK

-144 GVSGQD
+144 GISN
-150 KKGYMWVIDTT
+150 KRGYLWVIDTRQEA
-161 KGTDSDLSGLVEI
+161 GSDRSGPVDI
-174 GDFSYMFDASAFKV
+174 GDFTYMYDGNSFKV
-188 PTYSNRS
+188 PTYANRS

-219 YNAGGC
+219 SNAGGC
-225 QIQQWDYDGD
+225 QIQQWDYNGGG
-235 SLSRRG
+235 LTRRG

-247 MGYYNDHPWYD
+247 MSYYNEHPWYD
-258 VERSEGNQRRKLG
+258 VENSGGNQRRKLG

-289 LSYCHRLPNDEAQI
+289 LSYCHRLPNDQAKV
-303 DYYRPVVK
+303 DYYLPELQ
-311 IVYGTKGDTGSSI
+311 IVYGSKDGGAI
-324 VTKSAAQSEE
+324 VTKSAAQKEI
-334 FYTSKG
+334 FCAYTG
-340 KSGGRDRYE
+340 MSGGRARYE
-349 FPVGASLTCGD
+349 FPVAASLTCGD
-360 FDGDGDVDLFLA
+360 LDGDGDVDLFLA
-372 GMLGKLGTWKKNN
+372 GMLGKFGTWKKDASM
-385 QQVNETIDMNAGY
+385 VNETITMYAPY
-398 LYIGK
+398 MYVGK
-403 LSNSGNGFVKTTNQ
+403 MTNVGGTFAKSTNG
-417 TIESNGWTDGGYH
+417 TIRSNGWTYGGYH
-430 DADDVWQQLAVE
+430 DADNVWQRLAVE
-442 SVAINGK
+442 AVAVNGR
-449 GRGAKELVFLSG
+449 GRGAKELVFVNG
-461 TLYDA
+461 TLYDV

-475 TGDYFKSADD
+475 TGGYFGSSDD
-485 GAGSTT
+485 GASSTT

-501 AVGNFDGNTAGREQV
+501 AVGNFDGNKAGREQV
-516 VFTIALKHASNNK
+516 VFTIALKHKNNNE

-542 KDTTVNGEIKE
+542 NDKTVNGEIKE

-568 YVNTDAQNAVSFL
+568 YVNTNAQNAVSFL

-646 VSFSIGYSTEFKF
+646 VSFSIGYSTEFNF
-659 LGGEASIETGYALD
+659 LGGKASIETGYALD

-708 EYDIQNADGTWNDKT
+708 EYDIQKADGTWNDKT

-749 YNKYMADRTNKP
+749 YNKYMADRKNNP
-761 TCYLLEKINPAANWM
+761 TCYLLEKIDPAANWM

-789 GWDALNPDIQASA
+789 GWGALNPDIQASA

-833 SHGFFFNSSIKWGDD
+833 SHGFFFNSSIKWGNED
-848 KVGMHGVTTSLQ
+848 VATHGVTTSLQ

-948 RGEGNFDLKLSW
+948 RGEGIFDLKLSW
-960 TKPDCENGHPEI
+960 TKPDRENGHPAI

-985 YTKVSEKLPAEA
+985 YTKVSEKLSAEA

-1002 KQLDLNGKY
+1002 KDLDLKGKY

-1018 ATVDNQDYESVWS
+1018 ATVDNKDYESVWS

-1128 KAVGT
+1128 KA
-1133 DGADGTNGADGLTPS
+1133 
-1148 IGENGNWWI
+1148 
-1157 GETDTGVKAAGTDGT
+1157 AGTDGT

-1204 TDGTNGTN
+1204 
-1212 GADGLTPSI
+1212 
-1221 GENGNWWIGET
+1221 
-1232 DTGVKAA
+1232 
-1239 GTDGTNGT
+1239 
-1247 NGADGLT
+1247 
-1254 PSIGEN
+1254 
-1260 GNWWIGATD
+1260 
-1269 TGVKAAA
+1269 

-1342 QGEQGIQGVQGE
+1342 QGEQGIQGAQGE

-1361 GEQGIQGVQGEK
+1361 GE
-1373 GDKGDQGAQGIQ
+1373 
-1385 GVQGEKGD
+1385 
-1393 KGDQGK
+1393 

-1517 AMLALSITMKRKH
+1517 AMLALSITMKRKR

>member
-86 NKVRQASY
+86 NRVRQASY

-106 AKNKSG
+106 ARDKSG

-161 KGTDSDLSGLVEI
+161 KGTDSDCSGLVAI

-219 YNAGGC
+219 SNAGGC

-235 SLSRRG
+235 SLSQRG
-241 KSNSLL
+241 KSKSLL

-258 VERSEGNQRRKLG
+258 KEDSEGNQRRKLG

-289 LSYCHRLPNDEAQI
+289 LSYCHRLPKDEAQI

-311 IVYGTKGDTGSSI
+311 IVYGTKGDTSSI

-340 KSGGRDRYE
+340 RSGGRDRYE

-372 GMLGKLGTWKKNN
+372 GMLGQLGTWKKNN
-385 QQVNETIDMNAGY
+385 QQVNGTIDMKAGY

-491 RISNCDIQSI
+491 SISNCDIQSI
-501 AVGNFDGNTAGREQV
+501 AVGNFDGNKAGREQV
-516 VFTIALKHASNNK
+516 VFTIALKHANNNQ

-535 YMRGINY
+535 YMRGKNY

-568 YVNTDAQNAVSFL
+568 YVNTNAQNAVSFL

-646 VSFSIGYSTEFKF
+646 VSFSIGYSTEFNF
-659 LGGEASIETGYALD
+659 LGGKASIETGYALD

-708 EYDIQNADGTWNDKT
+708 EYDIQKADGTWNDKT

-749 YNKYMADRTNKP
+749 YNKYMADRKDKP
-761 TCYLLEKINPAANWM
+761 TCYLLGQIDPAANWM

-789 GWDALNPDIQASA
+789 GWGTLNPDIQASA

-833 SHGFFFNSSIKWGDD
+833 SHGFFFNSSIKWGSD
-848 KVGMHGVTTSLQ
+848 KVGMHGVTTNLE

-948 RGEGNFDLKLSW
+948 RGEGIFDLKLSW
-960 TKPDCENGHPEI
+960 TKPDCGNGHPEI

-997 TEYEI
+997 TEYVI
-1002 KQLDLNGKY
+1002 KDLNLNGKY

-1018 ATVDNQDYESVWS
+1018 ATVDSKDYESVWS

-1187 NGNWWIGET
+1187 NGNWWIG
-1196 DTGVKAAG
+1196 
-1204 TDGTNGTN
+1204 
-1212 GADGLTPSI
+1212 
-1221 GENGNWWIGET
+1221 
-1232 DTGVKAA
+1232 
-1239 GTDGTNGT
+1239 
-1247 NGADGLT
+1247 
-1254 PSIGEN
+1254 
-1260 GNWWIGATD
+1260 ATD

-1354 KGDKGDQ
+1354 KGD
-1361 GEQGIQGVQGEK
+1361 
-1373 GDKGDQGAQGIQ
+1373 
-1385 GVQGEKGD
+1385 
-1393 KGDQGK
+1393 
-1399 QGIQGVQGEKGDAG
+1399 AG

-1485 AVANKEAN
+1485 TVANKEAN

-1517 AMLALSITMKRKH
+1517 AMLALSITMKRKR

>member
-106 AKNKSG
+106 ARNKSG

-144 GVSGQD
+144 GVSGQN

-161 KGTDSDLSGLVEI
+161 KGTGSDCSQQVEI
-174 GDFSYMFDASAFKV
+174 GDFSYMFDKSDFEV

-195 FLNIVAGDFDGD
+195 FFNIVAGDFDGD
-207 GKESIVVYTPES
+207 GKESIVVYTPKQTPRNQAS
-219 YNAGGC
+219 GC
-225 QIQQWDYDGD
+225 QIQEWDYDG
-235 SLSRRG
+235 SNKALSQRG
-241 KSNSLL
+241 EGNSLL

-258 VERSEGNQRRKLG
+258 VEDSEGNQRRKLG
-271 VSMAVGDF
+271 VSMAVEDF

-289 LSYCHRLPNDEAQI
+289 LSYCHRLPSDEAQI

-749 YNKYMADRTNKP
+749 YNKYIADRTNKP
-761 TCYLLEKINPAANWM
+761 TCYLLEEIVPAANWM

-789 GWDALNPDIQASA
+789 DWNALNPDIQASA

-948 RGEGNFDLKLSW
+948 RGEGFFDLKLSW

-972 TGYYVYSKDESGA
+972 TGYYVYIKDESGA

-997 TEYEI
+997 TEYAI
-1002 KQLDLNGKY
+1002 KNLDLNSKY

-1018 ATVDNQDYESVWS
+1018 ATVDNKDYESVWS

-1103 KGEDGETPYIGEN
+1103 KGEDGETPY
-1116 GNWWIGETDTGV
+1116 
-1128 KAVGT
+1128 
-1133 DGADGTNGADGLTPS
+1133 
-1148 IGENGNWWI
+1148 
-1157 GETDTGVKAAGTDGT
+1157 
-1172 NGTNGADGLT
+1172 
-1182 PSIGE
+1182 
-1187 NGNWWIGET
+1187 
-1196 DTGVKAAG
+1196 
-1204 TDGTNGTN
+1204 
-1212 GADGLTPSI
+1212 I

-1361 GEQGIQGVQGEK
+1361 GEQGIQGVQG
-1373 GDKGDQGAQGIQ
+1373 DKGDQG
-1385 GVQGEKGD
+1385 E
-1393 KGDQGK
+1393 

>member
-32 DTTQDPDFSGTN
+32 DTTQGPDFSGTN

-94 FSMGSESALNTF
+94 FDMGTESSLPTF
-106 AKNKSG
+106 ARKKSND
-112 SSGTFSNPNY
+112 SGKFSVPTY
-122 KLMQAVSFDPT
+122 ALMEAVPFDPT
-133 GSGRR
+133 GSGRK

-144 GVSGQD
+144 GISN
-150 KKGYMWVIDTT
+150 KRGYLWVIDTRQEA
-161 KGTDSDLSGLVEI
+161 GSDRSEPVDI
-174 GDFSYMFDASAFKV
+174 GDFQYMYDGNSFEV
-188 PTYSNRS
+188 PTYANRS

-219 YNAGGC
+219 YKAGGC

-235 SLSRRG
+235 SLSKRG

-258 VERSEGNQRRKLG
+258 KEDSEGNQRRKLG

-289 LSYCHRLPNDEAQI
+289 LSYCHRLPKDEAQI

-311 IVYGTKGDTGSSI
+311 IVYGTKGDTSSI

-340 KSGGRDRYE
+340 RSGGRDRYE

-372 GMLGKLGTWKKNN
+372 GMLGQLGTWKKNN
-385 QQVNETIDMNAGY
+385 QQVNETIDMKAGY

-491 RISNCDIQSI
+491 SISNCDIQSI
-501 AVGNFDGNTAGREQV
+501 AVGNFDGNKAGREQV
-516 VFTIALKHASNNK
+516 VFTIALKHANNSQ

-535 YMRGINY
+535 YMRGKNY

-568 YVNTDAQNAVSFL
+568 YVNTNAQNAVSFL

-646 VSFSIGYSTEFKF
+646 VSFSIGYSTEFNF
-659 LGGEASIETGYALD
+659 LGGKASIETGYALD

-749 YNKYMADRTNKP
+749 YNKYMADRKDKP
-761 TCYLLEKINPAANWM
+761 TCYLLGQIDPAANWM

-789 GWDALNPDIQASA
+789 GWGTLNPDIQASA

-833 SHGFFFNSSIKWGDD
+833 SHGFFFNSSIKWGSD
-848 KVGMHGVTTSLQ
+848 KVGMHGVTTSLE

-948 RGEGNFDLKLSW
+948 RGEGIFDLKLSW

-1002 KQLDLNGKY
+1002 KDLDLNGKY

-1018 ATVDNQDYESVWS
+1018 ATVDSKDYESVWS

-1187 NGNWWIGET
+1187 NGNWWIG
-1196 DTGVKAAG
+1196 
-1204 TDGTNGTN
+1204 
-1212 GADGLTPSI
+1212 
-1221 GENGNWWIGET
+1221 
-1232 DTGVKAA
+1232 
-1239 GTDGTNGT
+1239 
-1247 NGADGLT
+1247 
-1254 PSIGEN
+1254 
-1260 GNWWIGATD
+1260 ATD

-1354 KGDKGDQ
+1354 KGDQ

-1373 GDKGDQGAQGIQ
+1373 GDKGDQG
-1385 GVQGEKGD
+1385 E
-1393 KGDQGK
+1393 

>member
-8 ERGFAILLSVILMAA
+8 GRGLAILLSVTLMAA

-44 LMNLENVQ
+44 LMNLESVQ

-62 YGYDIGEPFLMVEQ
+62 YGYGIGEPFLMVEQ
-76 NELMYLNAWD
+76 NELMYLNVWD

-94 FSMGSESALNTF
+94 FSMGTESALNTF

-112 SSGTFSNPNY
+112 SNGTFSNPNY

-144 GVSGQD
+144 GVSGQN

-161 KGTDSDLSGLVEI
+161 KGTGSDCSPQVEI
-174 GDFSYMFDASAFKV
+174 GDFGYMFDGNDFEV

-195 FLNIVAGDFDGD
+195 FFNIVAGDFDGD
-207 GKESIVVYTPES
+207 GKESIVVYTPKQTPRNQAS
-219 YNAGGC
+219 GC
-225 QIQQWDYDGD
+225 QIQEWDYDG
-235 SLSRRG
+235 SNKALSKRG
-241 KSNSLL
+241 EGNSLL

-258 VERSEGNQRRKLG
+258 VEDSEGNQRRKLG

-289 LSYCHRLPNDEAQI
+289 LSYCHRLPKDEAKI

-334 FYTSKG
+334 FYTSMG
-340 KSGGRDRYE
+340 YTGGRYYYE

-360 FDGDGDVDLFLA
+360 FDGDGDDDLFLA
-372 GMLGKLGTWKKNN
+372 GMLAYFGTWKKDSSM
-385 QQVNETIDMNAGY
+385 VNEEITMKSDY
-398 LYIGK
+398 VYVGK
-403 LSNSGNGFVKTTNQ
+403 LTNTGNGFSKTMNLNRTV
-417 TIESNGWTDGGYH
+417 ESNGWTDGGYH

-461 TLYDA
+461 TLYDV
-466 SNNKPVAVY
+466 SNNKPAAVY

-501 AVGNFDGNTAGREQV
+501 AVGNFDGNKAGREQV
-516 VFTIALKHASNNK
+516 VFTIALKHANNNE

-542 KDTTVNGEIKE
+542 KDETVNGEIKE

-568 YVNTDAQNAVSFL
+568 YVNTNAQNAVSFL

-646 VSFSIGYSTEFKF
+646 VSFSIGYSTEFSF
-659 LGGEASIETGYALD
+659 PGGKASIETGYALD

-708 EYDIQNADGTWNDKT
+708 EYDIQNANGTWNDKT

-744 KFATE
+744 KFAEE
-749 YNKYMADRTNKP
+749 YNKYMADRKDKP
-761 TCYLLEKINPAANWM
+761 TCYLLEKIDPADNWM

-789 GWDALNPDIQASA
+789 GWESLRPDIQAAA

-833 SHGFFFNSSIKWGDD
+833 SHGFFFNSSIKWGKED
-848 KVGMHGVTTSLQ
+848 VAMHGVTTSLE

-941 NLDKTIT
+941 DLDKTIT

-960 TKPDCENGHPEI
+960 TKPDCENGHPQI

-985 YTKVSEKLPAEA
+985 YTKISEKLSADA

-1002 KQLDLNGKY
+1002 KNLDLNGKY

-1018 ATVDNQDYESVWS
+1018 ATVDNKDYESVWS

-1068 GKDGE
+1068 GKNGE

-1103 KGEDGETPYIGEN
+1103 KGENGETPYIGEN
-1116 GNWWIGETDTGV
+1116 GNWWIGETDTGVKAAGTDGADGTNGADGLTPSIGENGNWWIGATDTGV

-1157 GETDTGVKAAGTDGT
+1157 GT
-1172 NGTNGADGLT
+1172 
-1182 PSIGE
+1182 
-1187 NGNWWIGET
+1187 
-1196 DTGVKAAG
+1196 
-1204 TDGTNGTN
+1204 
-1212 GADGLTPSI
+1212 
-1221 GENGNWWIGET
+1221 
-1232 DTGVKAA
+1232 
-1239 GTDGTNGT
+1239 
-1247 NGADGLT
+1247 
-1254 PSIGEN
+1254 
-1260 GNWWIGATD
+1260 TD

-1354 KGDKGDQ
+1354 KGDQ

-1373 GDKGDQGAQGIQ
+1373 GDKGDQGEQGIQ
-1385 GVQGEKGD
+1385 GD
-1393 KGDQGK
+1393 
-1399 QGIQGVQGEKGDAG
+1399 QGEKGDAG

-1517 AMLALSITMKRKH
+1517 AMLALSITMKRKY

>member
-144 GVSGQD
+144 GVGQD

-161 KGTDSDLSGLVEI
+161 KGTDSDRSQLVAI

-235 SLSRRG
+235 NLSPRG

-289 LSYCHRLPNDEAQI
+289 LSYCHRLPKDEAQI

-311 IVYGTKGDTGSSI
+311 IVYGTKGDTSSI

-334 FYTSKG
+334 IYTSKG
-340 KSGGRDRYE
+340 RSGGRDRYE

-372 GMLGKLGTWKKNN
+372 GMLGQLGTWKKNN
-385 QQVNETIDMNAGY
+385 QQVNETIDMKAGY

-430 DADDVWQQLAVE
+430 NADDVWQQLAVE

-516 VFTIALKHASNNK
+516 VFTIALKHATNNE

-535 YMRGINY
+535 YMRGIKYNDQ
-542 KDTTVNGEIKE
+542 KVNGEIKE

-568 YVNTDAQNAVSFL
+568 YVNTNAQNAVSFL

-646 VSFSIGYSTEFKF
+646 VSFSIGYSTEFNF
-659 LGGEASIETGYALD
+659 LGGKASIETGYALD

-708 EYDIQNADGTWNDKT
+708 EYDIQNANGTWNDKT

-749 YNKYMADRTNKP
+749 YNKYMADRTEKP
-761 TCYLLEKINPAANWM
+761 TCYLLEQINPAANWM

-789 GWDALNPDIQASA
+789 GWGALNPDIQASA

-833 SHGFFFNSSIKWGDD
+833 SHGFFFNSSIKWGNEN
-848 KVGMHGVTTSLQ
+848 VGMHGVTTSLE

-948 RGEGNFDLKLSW
+948 RGEGIFDLKLSW

-972 TGYYVYSKDESGA
+972 TGYYVYSKDESGT
-985 YTKVSEKLPAEA
+985 YTKVSEKLSAEA

-1018 ATVDNQDYESVWS
+1018 ATVDSKDYESVWS

-1187 NGNWWIGET
+1187 NGNWWIG
-1196 DTGVKAAG
+1196 
-1204 TDGTNGTN
+1204 
-1212 GADGLTPSI
+1212 
-1221 GENGNWWIGET
+1221 
-1232 DTGVKAA
+1232 
-1239 GTDGTNGT
+1239 
-1247 NGADGLT
+1247 
-1254 PSIGEN
+1254 
-1260 GNWWIGATD
+1260 ATD

-1361 GEQGIQGVQGEK
+1361 GE
-1373 GDKGDQGAQGIQ
+1373 
-1385 GVQGEKGD
+1385 
-1393 KGDQGK
+1393 

-1517 AMLALSITMKRKH
+1517 AMLALSITMKRKR